1 MIILF
6 EENETEFANLGLGI
20 LRDAI
25 SCVVK
30 ESLNDEFTLSME
42 YPAKGSNFDKIKE
55 NRIIY
60 CKPNPYDNAQAF
72 RINSISKVI
81 NGTVTIDAVHI
92 SYDTNS
98 IPVKA
103 FSATSLQD
111 VILKIQNGSVVHNPF
126 ILTSDIMYSRTYK
139 TTAPYNLRALML
151 GDEDSIATKYNAEF
165 KFDNYH
171 IYILAKRGADRGAV
185 VRYGHNMTDI
195 NHTQT
200 TDLLYNG
207 VYPYY
212 HTETEKTE
220 TTSNDEFKQVYIV
233 GSKPFQDGWLSYT
246 KDGEPYHPMDTSP
259 VQIATEGDYYQK
271 VYCWN
276 EIYNVYQEK
285 VYNEMVSLVQGV
297 IEPTWISID
306 WSKFPKIVCRANK
319 NGYFKKS
326 TDTDWGTLKG
336 VGDIVFEGSILNTS
350 TMENMV
356 LYYSEVI
363 PTNTT
368 SENTETSEIVDV
380 QLDDPIMWIETDS
393 AKAMKHNRIL
403 MLDLTSEFDE
413 APTKERLKFKAQ
425 EYIIKNKIGTIKHS
439 TTLSFVDLSK
449 TSDHSENENLDHVEI
464 GDSVKVIYEDIGV
477 STSLRVIST
486 EYDAILGRYN
496 SVELGEK
503 EDKMSS
509 STVQNGDG
517 VSALTNDVGYASVT
531 TVNKLIADTVNANYI
546 QALNAKLSK
555 AQISQLEVERIDVK
569 GIIEASQFTIDSLV
583 AKLLVADN
591 AEIKDTLTAG
601 NIKVAGDISIK
612 SGSID
617 IYSDEGTEFRVDRE
631 GNVTAN
637 SMAITGGTLNIGDGM
652 FEVTN
657 DGIMSA
663 RAAQIEGTIVANDGQ
678 IGGFTISSDPYKQI
692 HYNNLNDSN
701 SVIVSP
707 GIKGELGSVNDTI
720 NDTWA
725 FAAGKKFGVTI
736 NGKLYAKDVE
746 LSGKITANS
755 GKLANFVINENS
767 ISTVIE
773 GTNDPYTWYSEGLQG
788 IYLGSNGL
796 KLGDGFKVGV
806 DGTVAI
812 NKGSITIKDGDNVN
826 FEVTETGAVTIN
838 NGEITLIGEGS
849 SLNPDF
855 HVTSSGELTANNAH
869 INGDVTINHGS
880 ITLGEYTGYFETP
893 LTSDT
898 YKKAEYFIKNENN
911 EYKLATE
918 PFDSTAVYYSNS
930 AKFVV
935 DPLGIVKATS
945 LYLSGGEIR
954 FGNGTFAVDN
964 EGRVTASNI
973 KIIGSAYND
982 NICSITISDISGKNI
997 FSVDKY
1003 GKLTASDVEITGSG
1017 TGSSFKLQDGK
1028 LTATG
1033 VSIDNGTITITNG
1046 GIYLGTK
1053 DAETNKH
1060 PFQVDSSGD
1069 LYSIS
1074 GNIGGFEIDGNSLH
1088 AGTISQDNS
1097 VMVSTGS
1104 TISYNIGNS
1113 GSINGWAFTAGSKF
1127 GVTKDGNLY
1136 ASDANITGSLSMSGN
1151 FAYHIVV
1158 SYPGG
1163 YTGSVESAGT
1173 GGETADSIISNLGT
1187 TSTIK
1192 YTQTTQL
1199 NGLKYYTRPWGIVTD
1214 DQYFNYDISVSG
1226 KTININKVPVPM
1238 VFGAVSEPDTDEWA
1252 NTGLTL
1258 FSNQQL
1264 SLRIN
1269 GDPIISYYIDKW
1281 IKGTSSDPYHTLAF
1295 GNTKIKDFTIY
1306 SGNNINF
1313 RPFGFD
1319 TSPLSVTNFATLTK
1333 YYAPYANT
1341 VDDNAIISIRCGYT
1355 EKVGKDQWHEV
1366 FTCGS
1371 NQKIISATAS
1381 IKNVKS
1387 TADMPGASAAQV
1399 YFADNKGNTL
1409 YVGNDASWDASISW
1423 IAIIMDTSHV
1433 A

>member
-220 TTSNDEFKQVYIV
+220 STSSDEFKQVYIV

-336 VGDIVFEGSILNTS
+336 VGDVVFEGSILNTS

-380 QLDDPIMWIETDS
+380 QLDDPIMWVETDS

-413 APTKERLKFKAQ
+413 APTKERLKSKAQ

-678 IGGFTISSDPYKQI
+678 IGGFTISSDQYKQI

-707 GIKGELGSVNDTI
+707 GIKGELGLV

-725 FAAGKKFGVTI
+725 FAAGKNFGVTI
-736 NGKLYAKDVE
+736 NGKLYAKDAE
-746 LSGKITANS
+746 LSGKITANG

-767 ISTVIE
+767 ISTVID
-773 GTNDPYTWYSEGLQG
+773 GTNNPYTWYSEGVQG

-838 NGEITLIGEGS
+838 SGEITLIGEGS

-869 INGDVTINHGS
+869 INGDVTVNHGS

-893 LTSDT
+893 LTPDT

-911 EYKLATE
+911 EYELSTN
-918 PFDSTAVYYSNS
+918 PFDSNAVYYSNS

-935 DPLGIVKATS
+935 DPLGNVKAGS

-973 KIIGSAYND
+973 EIIGSTYDD
-982 NICSITISDISGKNI
+982 NTCSITISDISGKKI
-997 FSVDKY
+997 FSVDKN
-1003 GKLTASDVEITGSG
+1003 GKLIASDVEITGSG

-1033 VSIDNGTITITNG
+1033 VSIENGTITITSG

-1074 GNIGGFEIDGNSLH
+1074 GTIGGFEIDGNSLH

-1136 ASDANITGSLSMSGN
+1136 ASDATIAGSLSMSGKIN
-1151 FAYHIVV
+1151 YNIQV

-1163 YTGSVESAGT
+1163 YSGNLSGSTSAN
-1173 GGETADSIISNLGT
+1173 SVISTIGT
-1187 TSTIK
+1187 TATIN
-1192 YTQTTQL
+1192 YMASPQP
-1199 NGLKYYTRPWGIVTD
+1199 NGLKYYTRPWGIITD
-1214 DQYFNYDISVSG
+1214 AQYFDYDINGFGSSG
-1226 KTININKVPVPM
+1226 ISSIGINRAPISM
-1238 VFGAVSEPDTDEWA
+1238 IFGAVSDPDTATWA
-1252 NTGLTL
+1252 KTGLTL
-1258 FSNQQL
+1258 WSNQRL
-1264 SLRIN
+1264 SLTVDDN
-1269 GDPIISYYIDKW
+1269 YIIGYYIDKW
-1281 IKGTSSDPYHTLAF
+1281 NNGTSYDPYHILEF
-1295 GNTKIKDFTIY
+1295 GNTDIDDFFIY
-1306 SGNNINF
+1306 SGNNIKF
-1313 RPFGFD
+1313 RPFGFN
-1319 TSPLSVTNFATLTK
+1319 TSPLSITNFAMLTH
-1333 YYAPYANT
+1333 YYSPNWQE
-1341 VDDNAIISIRCGYT
+1341 VDSNAIIYIRCGYT
-1355 EKVGKDQWHEV
+1355 DKVGKDQWHEV
-1366 FTCGS
+1366 FSCGPEE
-1371 NQKIISATAS
+1371 KIISATAS
-1381 IKNVKS
+1381 IKNVSS
-1387 TADMPGASAAQV
+1387 TADMPGASVAQV
-1399 YFADNKGNTL
+1399 YFANSKGNKL

-1433 A
+1433 

>member
-220 TTSNDEFKQVYIV
+220 STSSDEFKQVYIV

-326 TDTDWGTLKG
+326 TDTNWGTLKG

-380 QLDDPIMWIETDS
+380 QLDDPIMWVETDS

-413 APTKERLKFKAQ
+413 APTKERLKSKAQ

-464 GDSVKVIYEDIGV
+464 GDTVKVIYEDIGV

-509 STVQNGDG
+509 STIQNGDG

-531 TVNKLIADTVNANYI
+531 TVNKLIADTVTANYI

-707 GIKGELGSVNDTI
+707 GIQGELGLV

-736 NGKLYAKDVE
+736 NGKLYAKDAE
-746 LSGKITANS
+746 LSGKITANG

-773 GTNDPYTWYSEGLQG
+773 GTNDPYTWYSEGVQG

-869 INGDVTINHGS
+869 INGDVTVNHGS
-880 ITLGEYTGYFETP
+880 ITLGEYTGYYETS

-898 YKKAEYFIKNENN
+898 YKKAEYFTKNENN
-911 EYKLATE
+911 EYILATE
-918 PFDSTAVYYSNS
+918 PFDSTAVYYVNS
-930 AKFVV
+930 AKFIV
-935 DPLGIVKATS
+935 DPLGNAKATS
-945 LYLSGGEIR
+945 LYLSGGELS

-973 KIIGSAYND
+973 KIIGSTYND
-982 NICSITISDISGKNI
+982 NTCSITISDISGKNI
-997 FSVDKY
+997 FSVDKN

-1033 VSIDNGTITITNG
+1033 VSISNGTITITNG

-1074 GNIGGFEIDGNSLH
+1074 GTIGGFEIDGNSLH

-1136 ASDANITGSLSMSGN
+1136 ASDATITGSLSMSGRIN
-1151 FAYHIVV
+1151 YNIKV

-1163 YTGSVESAGT
+1163 HSGNLSGSTSAN
-1173 GGETADSIISNLGT
+1173 SIISTIGT
-1187 TSTIK
+1187 TATINYK
-1192 YTQTTQL
+1192 ASPQP
-1199 NGLKYYTRPWGIVTD
+1199 NGLKYYTRPWGIITD
-1214 DQYFNYDISVSG
+1214 AQYFNYDIDGFGSSG
-1226 KTININKVPVPM
+1226 ISSIGINRAPISM
-1238 VFGAVSEPDTDEWA
+1238 IFGAVSDPDTATWA
-1252 NTGLTL
+1252 KTGLTL
-1258 FSNQQL
+1258 WSNQRL
-1264 SLRIN
+1264 SLTADDNYIIN
-1269 GDPIISYYIDKW
+1269 YYIDKW
-1281 IKGTSSDPYHTLAF
+1281 NNGTSYDPYHILEF
-1295 GNTKIKDFTIY
+1295 GNTDIDDFFIY
-1306 SGNNINF
+1306 SGNNIKF
-1313 RPFGFD
+1313 RPFSFD
-1319 TSPLSVTNFATLTK
+1319 TSPLSITNFATLK
-1333 YYAPYANT
+1333 HYYSPYRQE
-1341 VDDNAIISIRCGYT
+1341 VDSNAIIYIRCGYT

-1366 FTCGS
+1366 FSCGPEE
-1371 NQKIISATAS
+1371 KIISATAS
-1381 IKNVKS
+1381 IKNVNS
-1387 TADMPGASAAQV
+1387 TADMPGASVAQV
-1399 YFADNKGNTL
+1399 YFADSKGNTL
-1409 YVGNDASWDASISW
+1409 YVGNDATWNASISW

-1433 A
+1433 S

>member
-220 TTSNDEFKQVYIV
+220 STSSDEFKQVYIV

-259 VQIATEGDYYQK
+259 VQVATEGDYYQK

-380 QLDDPIMWIETDS
+380 QLDDPIMWVETDS

-413 APTKERLKFKAQ
+413 APTKERLKSKAQ

-678 IGGFTISSDPYKQI
+678 IGGFAISSDPYKQI

-707 GIKGELGSVNDTI
+707 GIKGELGLV

-736 NGKLYAKDVE
+736 NGKLYAKDAE
-746 LSGKITANS
+746 LSGKIIANG

-773 GTNDPYTWYSEGLQG
+773 GTTDPYTWYSEGVHG

-849 SLNPDF
+849 LLNPDF

-869 INGDVTINHGS
+869 INGDVTVNHGS

-893 LTSDT
+893 LTSDN
-898 YKKAEYFIKNENN
+898 YKKAEYFIKNEDN
-911 EYKLATE
+911 EYILATE

-935 DPLGIVKATS
+935 DPLGNAKATS
-945 LYLSGGEIR
+945 LYLSGGELR

-973 KIIGSAYND
+973 KIIGSTYND
-982 NICSITISDISGKNI
+982 NTCSIDISDSSGKKI
-997 FSVDKY
+997 FSVNNQ

-1033 VSIDNGTITITNG
+1033 VSIENGTITITNG

-1060 PFQVDSSGD
+1060 PFQVDSSGS

-1074 GNIGGFEIDGNSLH
+1074 GTIGGFEIDGNSLH
-1088 AGTISQDNS
+1088 AGDISQDNS

-1136 ASDANITGSLSMSGN
+1136 ASDATIAGSLSMSGMIN
-1151 FAYHIVV
+1151 YNIKVA
-1158 SYPGG
+1158 YPGWNSVNIS
-1163 YTGSVESAGT
+1163 GSAP
-1173 GGETADSIISNLGT
+1173 ANSIISTIGT
-1187 TSTIK
+1187 NATIDYK
-1192 YTQTTQL
+1192 ASPQP
-1199 NGLKYYTRPWGIVTD
+1199 NGLKYYTRPWGIITD
-1214 DQYFNYDISVSG
+1214 AKYFNYDINKFGSSG
-1226 KTININKVPVPM
+1226 ISINRVPISM
-1238 VFGAVSEPDTDEWA
+1238 IFGAVSDPDTATWA
-1252 NTGLTL
+1252 QTGLTL
-1258 FSNQQL
+1258 WSNQRI
-1264 SLRIN
+1264 SLTADNNFIIDYHIDNWLN
-1269 GDPIISYYIDKW
+1269 G
-1281 IKGTSSDPYHTLAF
+1281 TTANPYHALSF
-1295 GNTKIKDFTIY
+1295 GNIDIHDFFIY
-1306 SGNNINF
+1306 SGNNIKF
-1313 RPFGFD
+1313 MPFSYD
-1319 TSPLSVTNFATLTK
+1319 TKPLSITNFAMLTH
-1333 YYAPYANT
+1333 YYSPYWQE
-1341 VDDNAIISIRCGYT
+1341 VDSNAIIYIRCGYT

-1399 YFADNKGNTL
+1399 YFANSKGNTL

>member
-220 TTSNDEFKQVYIV
+220 STSSDEFKQVYIV

-336 VGDIVFEGSILNTS
+336 VGDVVFEGSILNTS

-380 QLDDPIMWIETDS
+380 QLDDPIMWVETDS

-413 APTKERLKFKAQ
+413 APTKERLKSKAQ

-678 IGGFTISSDPYKQI
+678 IGGFTISSDQYKQI

-707 GIKGELGSVNDTI
+707 GIKGELGLV

-725 FAAGKKFGVTI
+725 FAAGKNFGVTI
-736 NGKLYAKDVE
+736 NGKLYAKDAE
-746 LSGKITANS
+746 LSGKITANG

-767 ISTVIE
+767 ISTVID
-773 GTNDPYTWYSEGLQG
+773 GTNNPYTWYSEGVQG

-838 NGEITLIGEGS
+838 SGEITLIGEGS

-869 INGDVTINHGS
+869 INGDVTVNHGS

-893 LTSDT
+893 LTPDT

-911 EYKLATE
+911 EYELSTN
-918 PFDSTAVYYSNS
+918 PFDSNAVYYSNS

-935 DPLGIVKATS
+935 DPLGNVKAGS

-973 KIIGSAYND
+973 EIIGSTYDD
-982 NICSITISDISGKNI
+982 NTCSITISDISGKKI
-997 FSVDKY
+997 FSVDKN
-1003 GKLTASDVEITGSG
+1003 GKLIASDVEITGSG

-1033 VSIDNGTITITNG
+1033 VSIENGTITITSG

-1074 GNIGGFEIDGNSLH
+1074 GTIGGFEIDGNSLH

-1136 ASDANITGSLSMSGN
+1136 ASDATIAGSLSMSGKIN
-1151 FAYHIVV
+1151 YNIQV

-1163 YTGSVESAGT
+1163 YSGNLSGSTSAN
-1173 GGETADSIISNLGT
+1173 SVISTIGT
-1187 TSTIK
+1187 TATIN
-1192 YTQTTQL
+1192 YMASPQP
-1199 NGLKYYTRPWGIVTD
+1199 NGLKYYTRPWGIITD
-1214 DQYFNYDISVSG
+1214 AQYFDYDINGFGSSG
-1226 KTININKVPVPM
+1226 ISSIGINRAPISM
-1238 VFGAVSEPDTDEWA
+1238 IFGAVSDPDTATWA
-1252 NTGLTL
+1252 KTGLTL
-1258 FSNQQL
+1258 WSNQRL
-1264 SLRIN
+1264 SLTVDDN
-1269 GDPIISYYIDKW
+1269 YIIGYYIDKW
-1281 IKGTSSDPYHTLAF
+1281 NNGTSYDPYHILEF
-1295 GNTKIKDFTIY
+1295 GNTDIDDFFIY
-1306 SGNNINF
+1306 SGNNIKF
-1313 RPFGFD
+1313 RPFGFN
-1319 TSPLSVTNFATLTK
+1319 TSPLSITNFAMLTH
-1333 YYAPYANT
+1333 YYSPNWQE
-1341 VDDNAIISIRCGYT
+1341 VDSNAIIYIRCGYT
-1355 EKVGKDQWHEV
+1355 DKVGKDQWHEV
-1366 FTCGS
+1366 FSCGPEE
-1371 NQKIISATAS
+1371 KIISATAS
-1381 IKNVKS
+1381 IKNVSS
-1387 TADMPGASAAQV
+1387 TADMPGASVAQV
-1399 YFADNKGNTL
+1399 YFANSKGNKL

-1433 A
+1433 KKEL

>member
-220 TTSNDEFKQVYIV
+220 STSSDEFKQVYIV

-380 QLDDPIMWIETDS
+380 QLDDPIMWVETDS

-413 APTKERLKFKAQ
+413 APTKERLKSKAQ

-464 GDSVKVIYEDIGV
+464 GDTVKVIYEDIGV

-509 STVQNGDG
+509 STIQNGDG

-637 SMAITGGTLNIGDGM
+637 SIAITGGTLNIGDGM

-663 RAAQIEGTIVANDGQ
+663 RAAKIEGTIVANDGQ
-678 IGGFTISSDPYKQI
+678 IGGFTISSDQYKQI
-692 HYNNLNDSN
+692 HYNNLNDST

-707 GIKGELGSVNDTI
+707 GIKGELGSVNDT
-720 NDTWA
+720 WA
-725 FAAGKKFGVTI
+725 FAAGNKFGVTI
-736 NGKLYAKDVE
+736 NGKLYAKDAE
-746 LSGKITANS
+746 LSGKITANG

-767 ISTVIE
+767 ISTVID
-773 GTNDPYTWYSEGLQG
+773 GTNDPYTWYSEGVQG

-796 KLGDGFKVGV
+796 KLGDGFKVGI
-806 DGTVAI
+806 DGTVSI
-812 NKGSITIKDGDNVN
+812 NKGSITIKNGDNVN
-826 FEVTETGAVTIN
+826 FEVTENGAVTIN

-869 INGDVTINHGS
+869 INGDVTVNHGS
-880 ITLGEYTGYFETP
+880 IALGEYTGYYETQ

-898 YKKAEYFIKNENN
+898 YKKAEYFTKNEANK
-911 EYKLATE
+911 YILATE
-918 PFDSTAVYYSNS
+918 PFKSTAVYYTNS
-930 AKFVV
+930 AKFIV
-935 DPLGIVKATS
+935 DPLGNAKATS
-945 LYLSGGEIR
+945 LYLSGGELR

-964 EGRVTASNI
+964 DGRVTASNI
-973 KIIGSAYND
+973 KITGSTYDD
-982 NICSITISDISGKNI
+982 NTCSITISDSSGKNI
-997 FSVDKY
+997 FSVDKN

-1033 VSIDNGTITITNG
+1033 VNIENGTITITKG

-1060 PFQVDSSGD
+1060 KFQVDSSGD

-1074 GNIGGFEIDGNSLH
+1074 GIIGGFEIDGNSLH
-1088 AGTISQDNS
+1088 NGTISQDNS

-1136 ASDANITGSLSMSGN
+1136 ASDATIAGSLSMSGKIN
-1151 FAYHIVV
+1151 YNIKV

-1163 YTGSVESAGT
+1163 HSGNLSGSAPSSSV
-1173 GGETADSIISNLGT
+1173 ISTIGT
-1187 TSTIK
+1187 TATIN
-1192 YTQTTQL
+1192 YIASPQP
-1199 NGLKYYTRPWGIVTD
+1199 NGLKYYTRPWGIITD
-1214 DQYFNYDISVSG
+1214 AQYFNYDIDGFGSSG
-1226 KTININKVPVPM
+1226 ISSIGINRAPISM
-1238 VFGAVSEPDTDEWA
+1238 IFGAVSDPDTATWA
-1252 NTGLTL
+1252 KTGITL
-1258 FSNQQL
+1258 WSNQRL
-1264 SLRIN
+1264 SLTADDNYIIN
-1269 GDPIISYYIDKW
+1269 YYIDKW
-1281 IKGTSSDPYHTLAF
+1281 NNGTSYDPYHILEF
-1295 GNTKIKDFTIY
+1295 GNTDIDDFFIY
-1306 SGNNINF
+1306 SGNNIKF
-1313 RPFGFD
+1313 RPFSFD
-1319 TSPLSVTNFATLTK
+1319 TSPLSITNFATLK
-1333 YYAPYANT
+1333 HYYSPYRQE
-1341 VDDNAIISIRCGYT
+1341 VDSNAIIYIRCGYT

-1366 FTCGS
+1366 FSCGPEE
-1371 NQKIISATAS
+1371 KIISATAS
-1381 IKNVKS
+1381 IKNVSS
-1387 TADMPGASAAQV
+1387 TADMPGASVAQV
-1399 YFADNKGNTL
+1399 YFADSKGNTL
-1409 YVGNDASWDASISW
+1409 YVGNDATWDASISW

-1433 A
+1433 K

>member
-220 TTSNDEFKQVYIV
+220 STSSDEFKQVYIV

-259 VQIATEGDYYQK
+259 VQVATEGDYYQK

-363 PTNTT
+363 PTNTN

-380 QLDDPIMWIETDS
+380 QLDDPIMWVETDS

-413 APTKERLKFKAQ
+413 APTKERLKSKAQ

-464 GDSVKVIYEDIGV
+464 GDTVKVIYEDIGV

-678 IGGFTISSDPYKQI
+678 IGGFTISNDPYKQI

-707 GIKGELGSVNDTI
+707 GIKGELGLV

-736 NGKLYAKDVE
+736 NGKLYAKDAE

-767 ISTVIE
+767 ISTVID
-773 GTNDPYTWYSEGLQG
+773 GTNDPYTWHSEGVHG

-869 INGDVTINHGS
+869 INGDVTINNGS
-880 ITLGEYTGYFETP
+880 ITLGNGTFAVDNDGRVTA
-893 LTSDT
+893 SN
-898 YKKAEYFIKNENN
+898 IKI
-911 EYKLATE
+911 T
-918 PFDSTAVYYSNS
+918 
-930 AKFVV
+930 
-935 DPLGIVKATS
+935 
-945 LYLSGGEIR
+945 GGELS

-973 KIIGSAYND
+973 KIIGSTYND
-982 NICSITISDISGKNI
+982 NTCSIDISDSSGKKI
-997 FSVDKY
+997 FSVNNQ

-1017 TGSSFKLQDGK
+1017 TGSSFKLKDGK

-1033 VSIDNGTITITNG
+1033 VNIESGTITITDG

-1060 PFQVDSSGD
+1060 PFQVDSSGS

-1074 GNIGGFEIDGNSLH
+1074 GTIGGFEIDGNSLH

-1127 GVTKDGNLY
+1127 GVTKKGDLY
-1136 ASDANITGSLSMSGN
+1136 ASNANITGSLSMSGD
-1151 FAYHIVV
+1151 FAYHIVI

-1163 YTGSVESAGT
+1163 YTGSVENHRFGS
-1173 GGETADSIISNLGT
+1173 ETVDSIISNLGT
-1187 TSTIK
+1187 TSTMK
-1192 YTQTTQL
+1192 YPQTPQL

-1214 DQYFNYDISVSG
+1214 EQYFNYDISVSG

-1238 VFGAVSEPDTDEWA
+1238 VFGSVLESDTADLA

-1258 FSNQQL
+1258 FSNQRLDL
-1264 SLRIN
+1264 SIDGN
-1269 GDPIISYYIDKW
+1269 PIISYYIDKW
-1281 IKGTSSDPYHTLAF
+1281 INGTSSDPYHTLAF

-1306 SGNNINF
+1306 SGNNVKF
-1313 RPFGFD
+1313 RPFSFD
-1319 TSPLSVTNFATLTK
+1319 TSPLSVTNFTTLTK

-1341 VDDNAIISIRCGYT
+1341 VDDNAIIYIRCGYT

-1381 IKNVKS
+1381 IKNVSS
-1387 TADMPGASAAQV
+1387 TAGMPGASTAQV
-1399 YFADNKGNTL
+1399 YFSDSKGNTL
-1409 YVGNDASWDASISW
+1409 YVGNDASWDAPISW

-1433 A
+1433 S

>member
-171 IYILAKRGADRGAV
+171 IYILAKRGTDRGAV

-220 TTSNDEFKQVYIV
+220 STSSDEFKQVYIV

-380 QLDDPIMWIETDS
+380 QLDDPIMWVETDS

-413 APTKERLKFKAQ
+413 APTKERLKSKAQ

-707 GIKGELGSVNDTI
+707 GIKGELGLV

-736 NGKLYAKDVE
+736 NGKLYAKDAE
-746 LSGKITANS
+746 LSGKITANG

-767 ISTVIE
+767 ISTVID
-773 GTNDPYTWYSEGLQG
+773 GTNDSYTWYSEGVPG

-838 NGEITLIGEGS
+838 SGEITLIGNGS

-880 ITLGEYTGYFETP
+880 ITIGNGTFAVDNDGRVTA
-893 LTSDT
+893 SN
-898 YKKAEYFIKNENN
+898 IKI
-911 EYKLATE
+911 T
-918 PFDSTAVYYSNS
+918 
-930 AKFVV
+930 
-935 DPLGIVKATS
+935 
-945 LYLSGGEIR
+945 GGELS

-973 KIIGSAYND
+973 KIIGSTYND
-982 NICSITISDISGKNI
+982 NTCSITISDISGKNI

-1033 VSIDNGTITITNG
+1033 VSIENGTITITNG

-1074 GNIGGFEIDGNSLH
+1074 GTIGGFEIDGNSLH
-1088 AGTISQDNS
+1088 NGTISQDNS

-1136 ASDANITGSLSMSGN
+1136 ASDATISGSLSMSGRIN
-1151 FAYHIVV
+1151 YNIKIAYPSGH
-1158 SYPGG
+1158 SGNLS
-1163 YTGSVESAGT
+1163 GSAP
-1173 GGETADSIISNLGT
+1173 ANSIISTIGT
-1187 TSTIK
+1187 TATIDYK
-1192 YTQTTQL
+1192 ASPQP
-1199 NGLKYYTRPWGIVTD
+1199 NGLKYYTRPWGIITD
-1214 DQYFNYDISVSG
+1214 AHYFDYDINEFGSSG
-1226 KTININKVPVPM
+1226 IGINRAPISM
-1238 VFGAVSEPDTDEWA
+1238 IFGAVSDPDTATWA
-1252 NTGLTL
+1252 QTGLTL
-1258 FSNQQL
+1258 WSNQRI
-1264 SLRIN
+1264 SLTADDN
-1269 GDPIISYYIDKW
+1269 HIIDYHIDKW
-1281 IKGTSSDPYHTLAF
+1281 LNGITANPYHALSF
-1295 GNTKIKDFTIY
+1295 GNTEIKDFTIY

-1313 RPFGFD
+1313 RPFSFD
-1319 TSPLSVTNFATLTK
+1319 TSPLSITNFATLSH
-1333 YYAPYANT
+1333 YYSPNLQK
-1341 VDDNAIISIRCGYT
+1341 VNSNAIIYIRCGYT
-1355 EKVGKDQWHEV
+1355 EKVGKDHWYGV
-1366 FTCGS
+1366 FTCGPK
-1371 NQKIISATAS
+1371 QKIISATAS
-1381 IKNVKS
+1381 IKNVSS
-1387 TADMPGASAAQV
+1387 TAGMPGASAAQV
-1399 YFADNKGNTL
+1399 YFADINGNTL
-1409 YVGNDASWDASISW
+1409 YVGNDASWEASISW

-1433 A
+1433 

>member
-220 TTSNDEFKQVYIV
+220 STSSDEFKQVYIV

-380 QLDDPIMWIETDS
+380 QLDDPIMWVETDS

-413 APTKERLKFKAQ
+413 APTKERLKSKAQ

-707 GIKGELGSVNDTI
+707 GIKGELGLV

-736 NGKLYAKDVE
+736 NGKLYAKDAE

-767 ISTVIE
+767 ISTVID
-773 GTNDPYTWYSEGLQG
+773 GTNDPYTWNSEGIQG

-838 NGEITLIGEGS
+838 SGEITLIGNGS
-849 SLNPDF
+849 LFNPDF

-869 INGDVTINHGS
+869 INGDVTVNHGS

-898 YKKAEYFIKNENN
+898 YKKAEYFTKNENN
-911 EYKLATE
+911 EYILATD

-935 DPLGIVKATS
+935 DPLGNAKATS
-945 LYLSGGEIR
+945 LYLSGGELR

-973 KIIGSAYND
+973 KIIGSTYND
-982 NICSITISDISGKNI
+982 NTCSIAISDSSGKNI
-997 FSVDKY
+997 FSVDKD

-1033 VSIDNGTITITNG
+1033 VSIENGTITITNG

-1053 DAETNKH
+1053 DAETSKH
-1060 PFQVDSSGD
+1060 PFQVDSSGS

-1074 GNIGGFEIDGNSLH
+1074 GTIGGFEIDGNSLH
-1088 AGTISQDNS
+1088 SGTISQDNS

-1136 ASDANITGSLSMSGN
+1136 ASDAIIAGSLSMSGKIN
-1151 FAYHIVV
+1151 YNIQV

-1163 YTGSVESAGT
+1163 HSGNLSGSTSAN
-1173 GGETADSIISNLGT
+1173 SVISTIGT
-1187 TSTIK
+1187 TATIN
-1192 YTQTTQL
+1192 YMASPQP
-1199 NGLKYYTRPWGIVTD
+1199 NGLKYYTRPWGIITD
-1214 DQYFNYDISVSG
+1214 AQYFNYDINEFGSSG
-1226 KTININKVPVPM
+1226 ISSIGINRAPISM
-1238 VFGAVSEPDTDEWA
+1238 IFGAVSDPDTATWA
-1252 NTGLTL
+1252 KTGLTL
-1258 FSNQQL
+1258 WSNQRL
-1264 SLRIN
+1264 SLTADDNYIIN
-1269 GDPIISYYIDKW
+1269 YYIDKW
-1281 IKGTSSDPYHTLAF
+1281 NNGTSYDPYHILEF
-1295 GNTKIKDFTIY
+1295 GNTDIDDFFIY
-1306 SGNNINF
+1306 SGNNIKF
-1313 RPFGFD
+1313 RPFSFD
-1319 TSPLSVTNFATLTK
+1319 TSPLSITNFATLK
-1333 YYAPYANT
+1333 HYYSPYRQE
-1341 VDDNAIISIRCGYT
+1341 VDSNAIIYIRCGYT

-1366 FTCGS
+1366 FSCGPKE
-1371 NQKIISATAS
+1371 KIISATAS
-1381 IKNVKS
+1381 IKNVSS
-1387 TADMPGASAAQV
+1387 TADMSGASVAQV
-1399 YFADNKGNTL
+1399 YFANSNGNTL
-1409 YVGNDASWDASISW
+1409 YVGNDGTWNASISW

-1433 A
+1433 

>member
-220 TTSNDEFKQVYIV
+220 STSSDEFKQVYIV

-363 PTNTT
+363 PTNTN

-380 QLDDPIMWIETDS
+380 QLDDPIMWVETDS

-413 APTKERLKFKAQ
+413 APTKERLKSKAQ

-678 IGGFTISSDPYKQI
+678 IGGFTISSDTYKQI

-707 GIKGELGSVNDTI
+707 GIKGELGLVNDI
-720 NDTWA
+720 VNDTWA

-736 NGKLYAKDVE
+736 NGKLYAKDAE

-773 GTNDPYTWYSEGLQG
+773 GTNDPYTWYSEGVQG

-838 NGEITLIGEGS
+838 NGEITLIGNGS
-849 SLNPDF
+849 SFNPDF

-869 INGDVTINHGS
+869 INGDVTINNGS
-880 ITLGEYTGYFETP
+880 ITLGNGTFAVDNDGRVTA
-893 LTSDT
+893 SN
-898 YKKAEYFIKNENN
+898 IKI
-911 EYKLATE
+911 T
-918 PFDSTAVYYSNS
+918 
-930 AKFVV
+930 
-935 DPLGIVKATS
+935 
-945 LYLSGGEIR
+945 GGELS

-973 KIIGSAYND
+973 KIIGSTYND
-982 NICSITISDISGKNI
+982 NTCSIDISDSSGKKI
-997 FSVDKY
+997 FSVNNQ

-1017 TGSSFKLQDGK
+1017 TGSSFKLKDGK

-1033 VSIDNGTITITNG
+1033 VNIESGTITITDG

-1053 DAETNKH
+1053 DSETNKH
-1060 PFQVDSSGD
+1060 PFQVDSSGN

-1074 GNIGGFEIDGNSLH
+1074 GTIGGFEIDGNSLH
-1088 AGTISQDNS
+1088 NGTISQDNS

-1127 GVTKDGNLY
+1127 GVTKKGDLY
-1136 ASDANITGSLSMSGN
+1136 ASNANITGSLSMSGN
-1151 FAYHIVV
+1151 FVYHIVV

-1163 YTGSVESAGT
+1163 YTGSVENGWD
-1173 GGETADSIISNLGT
+1173 GEETVDSIISNLGT

-1238 VFGAVSEPDTDEWA
+1238 VFGAVSEPDTAEWA

-1264 SLRIN
+1264 SLRIG

-1319 TSPLSVTNFATLTK
+1319 ISPLSLTNFTTLSY
-1333 YYAPYANT
+1333 YYAPYDFNGT
-1341 VDDNAIISIRCGYT
+1341 HFVSWPNKVDSNAIISIRCGYT
-1355 EKVGKDQWHEV
+1355 DKVGKDQWHEV
-1366 FTCGS
+1366 FSCGPKE
-1371 NQKIISATAS
+1371 KIISATAS
-1381 IKNVKS
+1381 IKNVSS
-1387 TADMPGASAAQV
+1387 TADMPGASVAQV
-1399 YFADNKGNTL
+1399 YFADSKGNTL
-1409 YVGNDASWDASISW
+1409 YVGNDASWNASISW

-1433 A
+1433 S

>member
-220 TTSNDEFKQVYIV
+220 STSSDEFKQVYIV

-380 QLDDPIMWIETDS
+380 QLDDPIMWVETDS

-413 APTKERLKFKAQ
+413 APTKERLKSKAQ

-464 GDSVKVIYEDIGV
+464 GDTVKVIYEDIGV

-509 STVQNGDG
+509 STIQNGDG

-531 TVNKLIADTVNANYI
+531 TVNKLIADTVTANYI

-707 GIKGELGSVNDTI
+707 GIQGELGLV

-736 NGKLYAKDVE
+736 NGKLYAKDAE
-746 LSGKITANS
+746 LSGKITANG

-773 GTNDPYTWYSEGLQG
+773 GTNDPYTWYSEGVQG

-869 INGDVTINHGS
+869 INGDVTVNHGS
-880 ITLGEYTGYFETP
+880 ITLGEYTGYYETS

-898 YKKAEYFIKNENN
+898 YKKAEYFTKNENN
-911 EYKLATE
+911 EYILATE
-918 PFDSTAVYYSNS
+918 PFDSTAVYYVNS
-930 AKFVV
+930 AKFIV
-935 DPLGIVKATS
+935 DPLGNAKATS
-945 LYLSGGEIR
+945 LYLSGGELS

-973 KIIGSAYND
+973 KIIGSTYND
-982 NICSITISDISGKNI
+982 NTCSITISDISGKNI
-997 FSVDKY
+997 FSVDKN

-1033 VSIDNGTITITNG
+1033 VSISNGTITITNG

-1074 GNIGGFEIDGNSLH
+1074 GTIGGFEIDGNSLH

-1136 ASDANITGSLSMSGN
+1136 ASDATITGSLSMSGRIN
-1151 FAYHIVV
+1151 YNIKV

-1163 YTGSVESAGT
+1163 HSGNLSGSTSAN
-1173 GGETADSIISNLGT
+1173 SIISTIGT
-1187 TSTIK
+1187 TATINYK
-1192 YTQTTQL
+1192 ASPQP
-1199 NGLKYYTRPWGIVTD
+1199 NGLKYYTRPWGIITD
-1214 DQYFNYDISVSG
+1214 AQYFNYDIDGFGSSG
-1226 KTININKVPVPM
+1226 ISSIGINRAPISM
-1238 VFGAVSEPDTDEWA
+1238 IFGAVSDPDTATWA
-1252 NTGLTL
+1252 KTGLTL
-1258 FSNQQL
+1258 WSNQRL
-1264 SLRIN
+1264 SLTADDNYIIN
-1269 GDPIISYYIDKW
+1269 YYIDKW
-1281 IKGTSSDPYHTLAF
+1281 NNGTSYDPYHILEF
-1295 GNTKIKDFTIY
+1295 GNTDIDDFFIY
-1306 SGNNINF
+1306 SGNNIKF
-1313 RPFGFD
+1313 RPFSFD
-1319 TSPLSVTNFATLTK
+1319 TSPLSITNFATLK
-1333 YYAPYANT
+1333 HYYSPYRQE
-1341 VDDNAIISIRCGYT
+1341 VDSNAIIYIRCGYT

-1366 FTCGS
+1366 FSCGPEE
-1371 NQKIISATAS
+1371 KIISATAS
-1381 IKNVKS
+1381 IKNVNS
-1387 TADMPGASAAQV
+1387 TADMPGASVAQV
-1399 YFADNKGNTL
+1399 YFADSKGNTL
-1409 YVGNDASWDASISW
+1409 YVGNDATWNASISW

-1433 A
+1433 S

>member
-25 SCVVK
+25 SCIVK

-220 TTSNDEFKQVYIV
+220 STSSDEFKQVYIV

-259 VQIATEGDYYQK
+259 VQVATEGDYYQK

-363 PTNTT
+363 PTNTN

-380 QLDDPIMWIETDS
+380 QLDDPIMWVETDS

-413 APTKERLKFKAQ
+413 APTKERLKSKAQ

-663 RAAQIEGTIVANDGQ
+663 RAAQIEGTIIANDGQ

-707 GIKGELGSVNDTI
+707 GIKGELGLVNDI
-720 NDTWA
+720 WA

-736 NGKLYAKDVE
+736 NGKLYAKDAE
-746 LSGKITANS
+746 LSGKITANG

-767 ISTVIE
+767 ISTVID
-773 GTNDPYTWYSEGLQG
+773 GTNDPYTWYSEGVHG

-838 NGEITLIGEGS
+838 NGEITLIGNGS
-849 SLNPDF
+849 SFNPDF

-869 INGDVTINHGS
+869 INGDVTINNGS
-880 ITLGEYTGYFETP
+880 ITLGNGTFAVDNDGRVTA
-893 LTSDT
+893 SN
-898 YKKAEYFIKNENN
+898 IKI
-911 EYKLATE
+911 T
-918 PFDSTAVYYSNS
+918 
-930 AKFVV
+930 
-935 DPLGIVKATS
+935 
-945 LYLSGGEIR
+945 GGELS

-973 KIIGSAYND
+973 KIIGSTYND
-982 NICSITISDISGKNI
+982 NTCSIDISDSSGKKI
-997 FSVDKY
+997 FSVNNQ

-1017 TGSSFKLQDGK
+1017 TGSSFKLKDGK

-1033 VSIDNGTITITNG
+1033 VNIESGTITITDG

-1053 DAETNKH
+1053 DSETNKH
-1060 PFQVDSSGD
+1060 PF
-1069 LYSIS
+1069 
-1074 GNIGGFEIDGNSLH
+1074 
-1088 AGTISQDNS
+1088 
-1097 VMVSTGS
+1097 
-1104 TISYNIGNS
+1104 
-1113 GSINGWAFTAGSKF
+1113 
-1127 GVTKDGNLY
+1127 
-1136 ASDANITGSLSMSGN
+1136 
-1151 FAYHIVV
+1151 
-1158 SYPGG
+1158 
-1163 YTGSVESAGT
+1163 
-1173 GGETADSIISNLGT
+1173 
-1187 TSTIK
+1187 
-1192 YTQTTQL
+1192 
-1199 NGLKYYTRPWGIVTD
+1199 
-1214 DQYFNYDISVSG
+1214 
-1226 KTININKVPVPM
+1226 
-1238 VFGAVSEPDTDEWA
+1238 
-1252 NTGLTL
+1252 
-1258 FSNQQL
+1258 
-1264 SLRIN
+1264 
-1269 GDPIISYYIDKW
+1269 
-1281 IKGTSSDPYHTLAF
+1281 
-1295 GNTKIKDFTIY
+1295 
-1306 SGNNINF
+1306 
-1313 RPFGFD
+1313 
-1319 TSPLSVTNFATLTK
+1319 
-1333 YYAPYANT
+1333 
-1341 VDDNAIISIRCGYT
+1341 
-1355 EKVGKDQWHEV
+1355 
-1366 FTCGS
+1366 
-1371 NQKIISATAS
+1371 
-1381 IKNVKS
+1381 
-1387 TADMPGASAAQV
+1387 
-1399 YFADNKGNTL
+1399 
-1409 YVGNDASWDASISW
+1409 
-1423 IAIIMDTSHV
+1423 
-1433 A
+1433 

>member
-220 TTSNDEFKQVYIV
+220 STSSDEFKQVYIV

-380 QLDDPIMWIETDS
+380 QLDDPIMWVETDS

-413 APTKERLKFKAQ
+413 APTKERLKSKAQ

-464 GDSVKVIYEDIGV
+464 GDTVKVIYEDIGV

-637 SMAITGGTLNIGDGM
+637 SMSITGGTLNIGDGM

-746 LSGKITANS
+746 LSGKITANG

-773 GTNDPYTWYSEGLQG
+773 GTNDPYTWHSEGVHG

-838 NGEITLIGEGS
+838 NGEIILIGEGS

-869 INGDVTINHGS
+869 INGDVTVNHGS

-893 LTSDT
+893 LTSDN
-898 YKKAEYFIKNENN
+898 YKKAEYFIKNEDN
-911 EYKLATE
+911 EYILATE

-935 DPLGIVKATS
+935 DPLGNAKATS
-945 LYLSGGEIR
+945 LYLSGGELR

-964 EGRVTASNI
+964 DGRVTASNI

-982 NICSITISDISGKNI
+982 NTCSITISDSSGKKI
-997 FSVDKY
+997 FSVDKN

-1033 VSIDNGTITITNG
+1033 VSIENGTITITNG

-1060 PFQVDSSGD
+1060 PFQVDSSGS

-1074 GNIGGFEIDGNSLH
+1074 GTIGGFEIDGNSLRS
-1088 AGTISQDNS
+1088 GDISQDNS

-1136 ASDANITGSLSMSGN
+1136 ASDATIEGSLSMSGRIN
-1151 FAYHIVV
+1151 YNIKVA
-1158 SYPGG
+1158 YPGWNSENIS
-1163 YTGSVESAGT
+1163 GSAP
-1173 GGETADSIISNLGT
+1173 ANSIISTIGT
-1187 TSTIK
+1187 IATID
-1192 YTQTTQL
+1192 YRSSPQP
-1199 NGLKYYTRPWGIVTD
+1199 NGLKYYTRPWGIITD
-1214 DQYFNYDISVSG
+1214 AKYFNYDINKLGSSG
-1226 KTININKVPVPM
+1226 IGINRAPISM
-1238 VFGAVSEPDTDEWA
+1238 IFGAVSDPDTATWA
-1252 NTGLTL
+1252 QTGLTL
-1258 FSNQQL
+1258 WSNQRL
-1264 SLRIN
+1264 SLTADDN
-1269 GDPIISYYIDKW
+1269 HIIDYYIDKW
-1281 IKGTSSDPYHTLAF
+1281 LNGTTANPYHALSF
-1295 GNTKIKDFTIY
+1295 GNIDIDDFFIY
-1306 SGNNINF
+1306 SGNNIKF
-1313 RPFGFD
+1313 RPFSFD
-1319 TSPLSVTNFATLTK
+1319 TSPLSITNFAMLTH
-1333 YYAPYANT
+1333 YYSPHWQE
-1341 VDDNAIISIRCGYT
+1341 VDSNAIIYIRCGYT

-1399 YFADNKGNTL
+1399 YFANSKGNTL

>member
-220 TTSNDEFKQVYIV
+220 STSSDEFKQVYIV

-336 VGDIVFEGSILNTS
+336 VGDIVFESSILNTS

-380 QLDDPIMWIETDS
+380 QLDDPIMWVETDS

-413 APTKERLKFKAQ
+413 APTKERLKSKSQ

-707 GIKGELGSVNDTI
+707 GIKGELGLV

-736 NGKLYAKDVE
+736 NGE
-746 LSGKITANS
+746 
-755 GKLANFVINENS
+755 
-767 ISTVIE
+767 
-773 GTNDPYTWYSEGLQG
+773 
-788 IYLGSNGL
+788 
-796 KLGDGFKVGV
+796 
-806 DGTVAI
+806 
-812 NKGSITIKDGDNVN
+812 
-826 FEVTETGAVTIN
+826 
-838 NGEITLIGEGS
+838 
-849 SLNPDF
+849 
-855 HVTSSGELTANNAH
+855 
-869 INGDVTINHGS
+869 
-880 ITLGEYTGYFETP
+880 
-893 LTSDT
+893 
-898 YKKAEYFIKNENN
+898 
-911 EYKLATE
+911 
-918 PFDSTAVYYSNS
+918 
-930 AKFVV
+930 
-935 DPLGIVKATS
+935 
-945 LYLSGGEIR
+945 
-954 FGNGTFAVDN
+954 
-964 EGRVTASNI
+964 
-973 KIIGSAYND
+973 
-982 NICSITISDISGKNI
+982 
-997 FSVDKY
+997 
-1003 GKLTASDVEITGSG
+1003 
-1017 TGSSFKLQDGK
+1017 
-1028 LTATG
+1028 
-1033 VSIDNGTITITNG
+1033 
-1046 GIYLGTK
+1046 
-1053 DAETNKH
+1053 
-1060 PFQVDSSGD
+1060 
-1069 LYSIS
+1069 
-1074 GNIGGFEIDGNSLH
+1074 
-1088 AGTISQDNS
+1088 
-1097 VMVSTGS
+1097 
-1104 TISYNIGNS
+1104 
-1113 GSINGWAFTAGSKF
+1113 
-1127 GVTKDGNLY
+1127 LY
-1136 ASDANITGSLSMSGN
+1136 ASNANITGSLSMSGN

-1238 VFGAVSEPDTDEWA
+1238 VFGAVSEPNTAKLA

-1258 FSNQQL
+1258 FSNQRL
-1264 SLRIN
+1264 SLRID

-1306 SGNNINF
+1306 SGNNVKF
-1313 RPFGFD
+1313 RPFSFD
-1319 TSPLSVTNFATLTK
+1319 TSPLSITNFATLTH
-1333 YYAPYANT
+1333 YYSPNLQK
-1341 VDDNAIISIRCGYT
+1341 VNSNAIIYIRCGYT
-1355 EKVGKDQWHEV
+1355 EKVGKDQWHQV
-1366 FTCGS
+1366 FTCGPK
-1371 NQKIISATAS
+1371 QKIISATAS
-1381 IKNVKS
+1381 IKNVNS
-1387 TADMPGASAAQV
+1387 TADMPGASVAQV
-1399 YFADNKGNTL
+1399 YFADSEGNTL
-1409 YVGNDASWDASISW
+1409 YVGNDGTWNASISW

-1433 A
+1433 

>member
-220 TTSNDEFKQVYIV
+220 STSSDEFKQVYIV

-380 QLDDPIMWIETDS
+380 QLDDPIMWVETDS

-413 APTKERLKFKAQ
+413 APTKERLKSKAQ

-464 GDSVKVIYEDIGV
+464 GDTVKVIYEDIGV

-517 VSALTNDVGYASVT
+517 VSSLTNDVGYASVT

-678 IGGFTISSDPYKQI
+678 IGGFAISSDPYKQI

-746 LSGKITANS
+746 LSGKITANG

-773 GTNDPYTWYSEGLQG
+773 GTNDPYTWHSEGVHG
-788 IYLGSNGL
+788 VYLGSNGL

-869 INGDVTINHGS
+869 INGDVTVNHGS
-880 ITLGEYTGYFETP
+880 ITLGEYTGYFETT
-893 LTSDT
+893 LTSDN
-898 YKKAEYFIKNENN
+898 YKKAEYFIKNEDN
-911 EYKLATE
+911 EYILATE

-935 DPLGIVKATS
+935 DPLGNAKATS
-945 LYLSGGEIR
+945 LYLSGGELH

-964 EGRVTASNI
+964 DGRVTASNI
-973 KIIGSAYND
+973 KIIGSTYND
-982 NICSITISDISGKNI
+982 NTCSITISDSSGKKI
-997 FSVDKY
+997 FSVDKN
-1003 GKLTASDVEITGSG
+1003 GKLIASDVEITGSG

-1033 VSIDNGTITITNG
+1033 VSIENGTITITNG

-1053 DAETNKH
+1053 DAETSKH
-1060 PFQVDSSGD
+1060 PFQVNSSGD

-1074 GNIGGFEIDGNSLH
+1074 GTIGGFEIDGNSLH
-1088 AGTISQDNS
+1088 SGDISQDNS

-1104 TISYNIGNS
+1104 IISYNIGNS

-1136 ASDANITGSLSMSGN
+1136 ASDATIAGSLSMSGRIN
-1151 FAYHIVV
+1151 YNIKVA
-1158 SYPGG
+1158 YPGLNSVNIS
-1163 YTGSVESAGT
+1163 GSAP
-1173 GGETADSIISNLGT
+1173 ANSIISTIGT
-1187 TSTIK
+1187 TATIDYK
-1192 YTQTTQL
+1192 ASPQP
-1199 NGLKYYTRPWGIVTD
+1199 NGLKYYTRPWGIITD
-1214 DQYFNYDISVSG
+1214 AKYFNYDINKFGSSG
-1226 KTININKVPVPM
+1226 IGINRAPISM
-1238 VFGAVSEPDTDEWA
+1238 IFGAVSDPDTATWA
-1252 NTGLTL
+1252 QTGLTL
-1258 FSNQQL
+1258 WSNQRL
-1264 SLRIN
+1264 SLTADDN
-1269 GDPIISYYIDKW
+1269 HIIDYHIDKW
-1281 IKGTSSDPYHTLAF
+1281 LNGTTANPYHALSF
-1295 GNTKIKDFTIY
+1295 GNIDIDDFFIY
-1306 SGNNINF
+1306 SGNNIKF
-1313 RPFGFD
+1313 RPFSFD
-1319 TSPLSVTNFATLTK
+1319 TSPLSITNFAMLTH
-1333 YYAPYANT
+1333 YYSPHWQE
-1341 VDDNAIISIRCGYT
+1341 VDSNAIIYIRCGYT
-1355 EKVGKDQWHEV
+1355 EKVGKDQWYEV

-1399 YFADNKGNTL
+1399 YFANIKGNTL

>member
-220 TTSNDEFKQVYIV
+220 STSSDEFKQVYIV

-380 QLDDPIMWIETDS
+380 QLDDPIMWVETDS

-413 APTKERLKFKAQ
+413 APTKERLKSKAQ
-425 EYIIKNKIGTIKHS
+425 EYIIKNKIGTIKHT

-464 GDSVKVIYEDIGV
+464 GDTVKVIYEDIGV

-678 IGGFTISSDPYKQI
+678 IGGFTISSDTYKQI

-707 GIKGELGSVNDTI
+707 GIKGELGSVNDI
-720 NDTWA
+720 VNDTWA

-736 NGKLYAKDVE
+736 NGKLYAKDAE

-773 GTNDPYTWYSEGLQG
+773 GTNDPYTWYSEGVQG

-838 NGEITLIGEGS
+838 NGEITLIGNGS
-849 SLNPDF
+849 SFNPDF

-869 INGDVTINHGS
+869 INGDVTINNGS
-880 ITLGEYTGYFETP
+880 ITLGNGTFAVDNDGRVTA
-893 LTSDT
+893 SN
-898 YKKAEYFIKNENN
+898 IKI
-911 EYKLATE
+911 T
-918 PFDSTAVYYSNS
+918 
-930 AKFVV
+930 
-935 DPLGIVKATS
+935 
-945 LYLSGGEIR
+945 GGELS

-973 KIIGSAYND
+973 KIIGSTYND
-982 NICSITISDISGKNI
+982 NTCSIDISDSSGKKI
-997 FSVDKY
+997 FSVNNQ

-1017 TGSSFKLQDGK
+1017 TGSSFKLKDGK

-1033 VSIDNGTITITNG
+1033 VNIESGTITITDG

-1053 DAETNKH
+1053 DSETNKH
-1060 PFQVDSSGD
+1060 PFQVDSSGN

-1074 GNIGGFEIDGNSLH
+1074 GTIGGFEIDGNSLH
-1088 AGTISQDNS
+1088 NGTISQDNS

-1127 GVTKDGNLY
+1127 GVTKKGDLY
-1136 ASDANITGSLSMSGN
+1136 ASNANITGSLSMSGN
-1151 FAYHIVV
+1151 FVYHIVV

-1163 YTGSVESAGT
+1163 YTGSVENGWD
-1173 GGETADSIISNLGT
+1173 GEETVDSIISNLGT

-1238 VFGAVSEPDTDEWA
+1238 VFGAVSEPDTAEWA

-1264 SLRIN
+1264 SLRIG

-1319 TSPLSVTNFATLTK
+1319 ISPLSLTNFTTLSY
-1333 YYAPYANT
+1333 YYAPYDFNGT
-1341 VDDNAIISIRCGYT
+1341 HFVSWPNKVDSNAIISIRCGYT
-1355 EKVGKDQWHEV
+1355 DKVGKDQWHEV
-1366 FTCGS
+1366 FSCGPKE
-1371 NQKIISATAS
+1371 KIISATAS

-1399 YFADNKGNTL
+1399 YFADSDGNTL
-1409 YVGNDASWDASISW
+1409 YVGNDASWNASISW
-1423 IAIIMDTSHV
+1423 IAIIMDTSHIS
-1433 A
+1433 

>member
-380 QLDDPIMWIETDS
+380 QLDDPIMWVETDS

-413 APTKERLKFKAQ
+413 APTKERLKSKAQ

-464 GDSVKVIYEDIGV
+464 GDAVKVIYEDIGV

-663 RAAQIEGTIVANDGQ
+663 RAAQIEGTIIANDGQ
-678 IGGFTISSDPYKQI
+678 IGGFAISSDPYKQI

-707 GIKGELGSVNDTI
+707 GIKGELGPVNDII

-746 LSGKITANS
+746 LSGKITANG

-767 ISTVIE
+767 ISTIID
-773 GTNDPYTWYSEGLQG
+773 GTNDPYTWNSEEVQG

-812 NKGSITIKDGDNVN
+812 NKGSITIKDGDNLN

-849 SLNPDF
+849 SFNPDF

-869 INGDVTINHGS
+869 INGDVTVNHGS

-893 LTSDT
+893 ITSDN
-898 YKKAEYFIKNENN
+898 YKKAEYFIKNEDN
-911 EYKLATE
+911 EYILATE
-918 PFDSTAVYYSNS
+918 PFDSTAVYYTNS

-935 DPLGIVKATS
+935 DPLGNAKATS
-945 LYLSGGEIR
+945 LYLSGGELS

-964 EGRVTASNI
+964 DGRVTASNI
-973 KIIGSAYND
+973 KITGSTYND
-982 NICSITISDISGKNI
+982 NTCSIDISDSSGKKI
-997 FSVDKY
+997 FSVNNQ

-1017 TGSSFKLQDGK
+1017 TGSSFTLQDGK

-1033 VSIDNGTITITNG
+1033 VSIENGTITITSG

-1053 DAETNKH
+1053 DSETSKH
-1060 PFQVDSSGD
+1060 PFQVDSSGN
-1069 LYSIS
+1069 LYSIR
-1074 GNIGGFEIDGNSLH
+1074 GTIGGFEIDGNSLH
-1088 AGTISQDNS
+1088 SGDISQDNS

-1136 ASDANITGSLSMSGN
+1136 ASDATIAGSLSMSGKIN
-1151 FAYHIVV
+1151 YNIQV

-1163 YTGSVESAGT
+1163 HSGNLSGSTSAN
-1173 GGETADSIISNLGT
+1173 SIISTIGT
-1187 TSTIK
+1187 TATINYK
-1192 YTQTTQL
+1192 ASPQP
-1199 NGLKYYTRPWGIVTD
+1199 NGLKYYTRPWGIITD
-1214 DQYFNYDISVSG
+1214 AQYFNYDIDEFGSSG
-1226 KTININKVPVPM
+1226 ISSIGINRAPISM
-1238 VFGAVSEPDTDEWA
+1238 IFGAVSDPDTATWA
-1252 NTGLTL
+1252 KTGLTL
-1258 FSNQQL
+1258 WSNQRL
-1264 SLRIN
+1264 SLTADDN
-1269 GDPIISYYIDKW
+1269 YIISYYIDKW
-1281 IKGTSSDPYHTLAF
+1281 NNGTSYDPYHVLEF
-1295 GNTKIKDFTIY
+1295 GNTDIDDFFIY
-1306 SGNNINF
+1306 SGNNIKF
-1313 RPFGFD
+1313 RPFSFD
-1319 TSPLSVTNFATLTK
+1319 TSPLSITNFATLK
-1333 YYAPYANT
+1333 HYYSPYRQE
-1341 VDDNAIISIRCGYT
+1341 VDSNSIIYIRCGYT

-1366 FTCGS
+1366 FSCGP
-1371 NQKIISATAS
+1371 NEKIISATAS
-1381 IKNVKS
+1381 IKNVSS
-1387 TADMPGASAAQV
+1387 TATLPGASAAQV
-1399 YFADNKGNTL
+1399 YFADSKGNTL
-1409 YVGNDASWDASISW
+1409 YVGNDASWDAPISW

>member
-220 TTSNDEFKQVYIV
+220 STSSDEFKQVYIV

-380 QLDDPIMWIETDS
+380 QLDDPIMWVETDS

-413 APTKERLKFKAQ
+413 APTKERLKSKAQ

-486 EYDAILGRYN
+486 EYDVILGRYN

-707 GIKGELGSVNDTI
+707 GIKGELGLV

-736 NGKLYAKDVE
+736 NGKLYAKDAE

-767 ISTVIE
+767 ISTVID
-773 GTNDPYTWYSEGLQG
+773 GTNDPYTWNSEGIQG

-838 NGEITLIGEGS
+838 SGEITLIGNGS
-849 SLNPDF
+849 LFNPDF

-869 INGDVTINHGS
+869 INGDVTVNHGS

-893 LTSDT
+893 LTPDT
-898 YKKAEYFIKNENN
+898 YKKAEYFTKNENN
-911 EYKLATE
+911 EYILATDQ
-918 PFDSTAVYYSNS
+918 FDSTAVYYSNS

-935 DPLGIVKATS
+935 DPLGNAKATS
-945 LYLSGGEIR
+945 LYLSGGELR

-973 KIIGSAYND
+973 KIIGSTYND
-982 NICSITISDISGKNI
+982 NTCSIAISDSSGKNI
-997 FSVDKY
+997 FSVDKD

-1033 VSIDNGTITITNG
+1033 VSIENGTITITNG

-1053 DAETNKH
+1053 DAETSKH
-1060 PFQVDSSGD
+1060 PFQVDSSGS

-1074 GNIGGFEIDGNSLH
+1074 GTIGGFEIDGNSLH
-1088 AGTISQDNS
+1088 SGTISQDNS

-1136 ASDANITGSLSMSGN
+1136 ASDAIIAGSLSMSGKIN
-1151 FAYHIVV
+1151 YNIQV

-1163 YTGSVESAGT
+1163 HSGNLSGSTSAN
-1173 GGETADSIISNLGT
+1173 SVISTIGT
-1187 TSTIK
+1187 TATIN
-1192 YTQTTQL
+1192 YMASPQP
-1199 NGLKYYTRPWGIVTD
+1199 NGLKYYTRPWGIITD
-1214 DQYFNYDISVSG
+1214 AQYFNYDINEFGSSG
-1226 KTININKVPVPM
+1226 ISSIGINRAPISM
-1238 VFGAVSEPDTDEWA
+1238 IFGAVSDPDTATWA
-1252 NTGLTL
+1252 KTGLTL
-1258 FSNQQL
+1258 WSNQRL
-1264 SLRIN
+1264 SLTADDNYIIN
-1269 GDPIISYYIDKW
+1269 YYIDKW
-1281 IKGTSSDPYHTLAF
+1281 NNGTSYDPYHILEF
-1295 GNTKIKDFTIY
+1295 GNTDIDDFFIY
-1306 SGNNINF
+1306 SGNNIKF
-1313 RPFGFD
+1313 RPFSFD
-1319 TSPLSVTNFATLTK
+1319 TSPLSITNFATLK
-1333 YYAPYANT
+1333 HYYSPYRQE
-1341 VDDNAIISIRCGYT
+1341 VDSNAIIYIRCGYT

-1366 FTCGS
+1366 FSCGPKE
-1371 NQKIISATAS
+1371 KIISATAS
-1381 IKNVKS
+1381 IKNVSS
-1387 TADMPGASAAQV
+1387 TATLPGASAAQV
-1399 YFADNKGNTL
+1399 YFANSKGNTL
-1409 YVGNDASWDASISW
+1409 YVGNDASWDAPISW

-1433 A
+1433 S

>member
-220 TTSNDEFKQVYIV
+220 STSSDEFKQVYIV

-380 QLDDPIMWIETDS
+380 QLDDPIMWVETDS

-413 APTKERLKFKAQ
+413 APTKERLKSKAQ

-486 EYDAILGRYN
+486 EYDVILGRYN

-707 GIKGELGSVNDTI
+707 GIKGELGLV

-736 NGKLYAKDVE
+736 NGKLYAKDAE

-767 ISTVIE
+767 ISTVID
-773 GTNDPYTWYSEGLQG
+773 GTNDPYTWNSEGIQG

-869 INGDVTINHGS
+869 INGDVTVNHGS

-893 LTSDT
+893 LTPDT
-898 YKKAEYFIKNENN
+898 YKKAEYFTKNENN
-911 EYKLATE
+911 EYILATD

-935 DPLGIVKATS
+935 DPLGNAKATS
-945 LYLSGGEIR
+945 LYLSGGELR

-973 KIIGSAYND
+973 KIIGSTYND
-982 NICSITISDISGKNI
+982 NTCSIAISDSSGKNI
-997 FSVDKY
+997 FSVDKD

-1033 VSIDNGTITITNG
+1033 VSIENGTITITNG

-1053 DAETNKH
+1053 DAETSKH
-1060 PFQVDSSGD
+1060 PFQVDSSGS

-1074 GNIGGFEIDGNSLH
+1074 GTIGGFEIDGNSLH

-1136 ASDANITGSLSMSGN
+1136 ASDATIAGSLSMSGKIN
-1151 FAYHIVV
+1151 YNIKV

-1163 YTGSVESAGT
+1163 HSGNLSGSAPANSV
-1173 GGETADSIISNLGT
+1173 I
-1187 TSTIK
+1187 STIGTIATID
-1192 YTQTTQL
+1192 YRASPQP
-1199 NGLKYYTRPWGIVTD
+1199 NGLKYYTRPWGIITD
-1214 DQYFNYDISVSG
+1214 AKYFNYDINKFGSSSIS
-1226 KTININKVPVPM
+1226 INRAPISM
-1238 VFGAVSEPDTDEWA
+1238 IFGAVSDPDTANWA
-1252 NTGLTL
+1252 QTGLTL
-1258 FSNQQL
+1258 WSNQRL
-1264 SLRIN
+1264 SLTMDDN
-1269 GDPIISYYIDKW
+1269 YIIDYHIDKW
-1281 IKGTSSDPYHTLAF
+1281 LNGTTANPYHALSF
-1295 GNTKIKDFTIY
+1295 GNTDIDDFFIY
-1306 SGNNINF
+1306 SGNNIKF
-1313 RPFGFD
+1313 RPFSFD
-1319 TSPLSVTNFATLTK
+1319 TSPLSITNFAMLTH
-1333 YYAPYANT
+1333 YYSPHWQE
-1341 VDDNAIISIRCGYT
+1341 VDSNAIIYIRCGYT

-1371 NQKIISATAS
+1371 KQKIISATAS
-1381 IKNVKS
+1381 IKNVSS
-1387 TADMPGASAAQV
+1387 TATLPGASAAQV
-1399 YFADNKGNTL
+1399 YFANSKGNTL
-1409 YVGNDASWDASISW
+1409 YVGNDASWDAPISW

-1433 A
+1433 S

>member
-220 TTSNDEFKQVYIV
+220 STSSDEFKQVYIV

-246 KDGEPYHPMDTSP
+246 KDGEPYHPIDTSP

-413 APTKERLKFKAQ
+413 APTKERLKSKAQ

-486 EYDAILGRYN
+486 EYDVILGRYN

-707 GIKGELGSVNDTI
+707 GIKGELGLV

-736 NGKLYAKDVE
+736 NGKLYAKDAE
-746 LSGKITANS
+746 LSGKITANG

-773 GTNDPYTWYSEGLQG
+773 GTNDPYTWHSEVVQG

-838 NGEITLIGEGS
+838 NGEITLIGNGS
-849 SLNPDF
+849 LLNPDF

-869 INGDVTINHGS
+869 INGDVTVNHGS

-893 LTSDT
+893 LTSDN

-911 EYKLATE
+911 EYILATE

-935 DPLGIVKATS
+935 DPLGNAKATS
-945 LYLSGGEIR
+945 LYLSGGELR

-973 KIIGSAYND
+973 EIIGSTYDD
-982 NICSITISDISGKNI
+982 NTCSITISDSSGKKI
-997 FSVDKY
+997 FSVDKN

-1028 LTATG
+1028 LTANG
-1033 VSIDNGTITITNG
+1033 VSIENGTITITSG

-1060 PFQVDSSGD
+1060 PFQVDSSGS

-1074 GNIGGFEIDGNSLH
+1074 GTIGGFEIDGNSLH
-1088 AGTISQDNS
+1088 AGNISQDNS

-1136 ASDANITGSLSMSGN
+1136 ASDATIAGSLSMSGRIN
-1151 FAYHIVV
+1151 YNIKVA
-1158 SYPGG
+1158 YPGWNSG
-1163 YTGSVESAGT
+1163 NISGSAP
-1173 GGETADSIISNLGT
+1173 ANSIISTIGT
-1187 TSTIK
+1187 TATIDYK
-1192 YTQTTQL
+1192 ASPQP
-1199 NGLKYYTRPWGIVTD
+1199 NGLKYYTRPWGIITD
-1214 DQYFNYDISVSG
+1214 AKYFNYDINKFGSSG
-1226 KTININKVPVPM
+1226 IGINRSPISM
-1238 VFGAVSEPDTDEWA
+1238 IFGAVSDPDTATWA
-1252 NTGLTL
+1252 QTGLTL
-1258 FSNQQL
+1258 WSNQRI
-1264 SLRIN
+1264 SLTADDN
-1269 GDPIISYYIDKW
+1269 HIIDYHIDKW
-1281 IKGTSSDPYHTLAF
+1281 LNGTTANPYHALSF
-1295 GNTKIKDFTIY
+1295 GNIDIDDFFIY
-1306 SGNNINF
+1306 SGNNIKF
-1313 RPFGFD
+1313 RPFSFD
-1319 TSPLSVTNFATLTK
+1319 TSPLSITNFAMLTH
-1333 YYAPYANT
+1333 YYSPHWQE
-1341 VDDNAIISIRCGYT
+1341 VDSNAIIYIRCGYT
-1355 EKVGKDQWHEV
+1355 DKVGEDQWYEV

-1371 NQKIISATAS
+1371 NQKIISATAN
-1381 IKNVKS
+1381 KMNYGHTQDLLRG
-1387 TADMPGASAAQV
+1387 TAGGVQV
-1399 YFADNKGNTL
+1399 YFANSKGNTL
-1409 YVGNDASWDASISW
+1409 YVGNDAWEGPISW

>member
-220 TTSNDEFKQVYIV
+220 STYSDEFKQVYIV

-380 QLDDPIMWIETDS
+380 QLDDPIMWVETDS

-413 APTKERLKFKAQ
+413 APTKERLKSKAQ

-486 EYDAILGRYN
+486 EYDVILGRYN

-678 IGGFTISSDPYKQI
+678 IGGFTISNDPYKQI

-707 GIKGELGSVNDTI
+707 GIKGELGLV

-736 NGKLYAKDVE
+736 NGKLYAKDAE

-773 GTNDPYTWYSEGLQG
+773 GTNDPYTWYSEGVHG

-796 KLGDGFKVGV
+796 KLGDGFKVGI
-806 DGTVAI
+806 DGTVDI

-838 NGEITLIGEGS
+838 NGEITLIGNGS
-849 SLNPDF
+849 LFNPDF

-893 LTSDT
+893 LTPDT
-898 YKKAEYFIKNENN
+898 YKKAEYFTKNENN
-911 EYKLATE
+911 EYVLAKE
-918 PFDSTAVYYSNS
+918 PFDRTAVYYSNS

-935 DPLGIVKATS
+935 DPLGNVKAGS
-945 LYLSGGEIR
+945 LYLSGGELR

-973 KIIGSAYND
+973 KIIGSTYND
-982 NICSITISDISGKNI
+982 NTCSITISDNLGKKI

-1017 TGSSFKLQDGK
+1017 TGSSFTLQDGK

-1033 VSIDNGTITITNG
+1033 VSIENGTITITNG

-1069 LYSIS
+1069 LYSIQ
-1074 GNIGGFEIDGNSLH
+1074 GIIGGFEIDGNSLH

-1127 GVTKDGNLY
+1127 GVTKKGDLY
-1136 ASDANITGSLSMSGN
+1136 ASNANITGSLSMSGD

-1163 YTGSVESAGT
+1163 YTGSVENHRFGA
-1173 GGETADSIISNLGT
+1173 ETVDSIISNLGT
-1187 TSTIK
+1187 TSTMK
-1192 YTQTTQL
+1192 YPQTPQL
-1199 NGLKYYTRPWGIVTD
+1199 NGLKYYTRPWGIITD
-1214 DQYFNYDISVSG
+1214 EQYFNYDISVSG

-1238 VFGAVSEPDTDEWA
+1238 VFGSVLESDTADLA

-1258 FSNQQL
+1258 FSNQRLDL
-1264 SLRIN
+1264 SIDGN
-1269 GDPIISYYIDKW
+1269 PIISYYIDKW
-1281 IKGTSSDPYHTLAF
+1281 INGTSSDPYHTLAF
-1295 GNTKIKDFTIY
+1295 GNLMLKDFTIY
-1306 SGNNINF
+1306 SGNNIKF
-1313 RPFGFD
+1313 RPFGFN

-1355 EKVGKDQWHEV
+1355 EKIGEDQWYEV
-1366 FTCGS
+1366 FTCDS
-1371 NQKIISATAS
+1371 EQKIISATAS
-1381 IKNVKS
+1381 KMNYSS
-1387 TADMPGASAAQV
+1387 TSSLSGTTGGAQV
-1399 YFADNKGNTL
+1399 YFANSKGNTL
-1409 YVGNDASWDASISW
+1409 YVGNDSWKGPISW

-1433 A
+1433 K

>member
-98 IPVKA
+98 IPIKA

-111 VILKIQNGSVVHNPF
+111 VIIKIQNGSVVHNPF

-220 TTSNDEFKQVYIV
+220 STSSDEFKQVYIV
-233 GSKPFQDGWLSYT
+233 GSKPLQDGWLSYT

-259 VQIATEGDYYQK
+259 VQVATEGDYYQK

-368 SENTETSEIVDV
+368 SENIETSEIVDV
-380 QLDDPIMWIETDS
+380 QLDDPIMWVETDS

-413 APTKERLKFKAQ
+413 APTKERLKSKAQ

-464 GDSVKVIYEDIGV
+464 GDTVKVIYEDIGV

-531 TVNKLIADTVNANYI
+531 TVNKLIADTVTANYI

-678 IGGFTISSDPYKQI
+678 IGGFTISSDKYKQI

-707 GIKGELGSVNDTI
+707 GIQGELGSV

-736 NGKLYAKDVE
+736 NGKLYAKDAE
-746 LSGKITANS
+746 LSGNITANG

-767 ISTVIE
+767 ISTIIE
-773 GTNDPYTWYSEGLQG
+773 GTNDSYTWYSEGVQG

-838 NGEITLIGEGS
+838 SGEITLIGKGS

-869 INGDVTINHGS
+869 INGDVTVNHGS
-880 ITLGEYTGYFETP
+880 IALGEYTGYFETT
-893 LTSDT
+893 LTPDT

-911 EYKLATE
+911 EYKLATD
-918 PFDSTAVYYSNS
+918 PFDRTAVYYSNS

-935 DPLGIVKATS
+935 DPLGNAKATS
-945 LYLSGGEIR
+945 LYLSGGELR

-973 KIIGSAYND
+973 KIIGSTYND
-982 NICSITISDISGKNI
+982 NTCSITISDSSGKNI
-997 FSVDKY
+997 FSVDKN
-1003 GKLTASDVEITGSG
+1003 GKLTASDVEITGIG
-1017 TGSSFKLQDGK
+1017 IGSSFKLQDGK

-1033 VSIDNGTITITNG
+1033 VSIENGTITITNG
-1046 GIYLGTK
+1046 GIYLGNK

-1074 GNIGGFEIDGNSLH
+1074 GTIGGFEIDGNSLH

-1136 ASDANITGSLSMSGN
+1136 ASDATIAGSLSMSGKIN
-1151 FAYHIVV
+1151 YNIKV
-1158 SYPGG
+1158 SYPDGHSG
-1163 YTGSVESAGT
+1163 NISGSAPSSSV
-1173 GGETADSIISNLGT
+1173 ISTIGT
-1187 TSTIK
+1187 TSTIN
-1192 YTQTTQL
+1192 YIASPQP
-1199 NGLKYYTRPWGIVTD
+1199 NGLKYYTRPWGIITD
-1214 DQYFNYDISVSG
+1214 AQYFNYDIDGFGSSG
-1226 KTININKVPVPM
+1226 ISSIGIDRAPISM
-1238 VFGAVSEPDTDEWA
+1238 IFGAVSDPDTAAWA
-1252 NTGLTL
+1252 KTGLTL
-1258 FSNQQL
+1258 WSNQRI
-1264 SLRIN
+1264 SLTEDDNFIIN
-1269 GDPIISYYIDKW
+1269 YYIDKW
-1281 IKGTSSDPYHTLAF
+1281 NNGTSYDPYHILEF
-1295 GNTKIKDFTIY
+1295 GNTDIDDFFIY
-1306 SGNNINF
+1306 SGNNVKF
-1313 RPFGFD
+1313 RPFSFD
-1319 TSPLSVTNFATLTK
+1319 TSPLSITNFATLTK

-1341 VDDNAIISIRCGYT
+1341 VDSNAIIYIRCGYT
-1355 EKVGKDQWHEV
+1355 EKVGPDKWYEV

-1381 IKNVKS
+1381 IKNVSS
-1387 TADMPGASAAQV
+1387 TADMPGASVAQV
-1399 YFADNKGNTL
+1399 YFANSDGNTL
-1409 YVGNDASWDASISW
+1409 YVGNDGTWNASISW

-1433 A
+1433 

>member
-380 QLDDPIMWIETDS
+380 QLDDPIMWVETDS

-413 APTKERLKFKAQ
+413 APTKERLKSKAQ

-678 IGGFTISSDPYKQI
+678 IGGFIISSDPYKQI

-707 GIKGELGSVNDTI
+707 GIKGELGSVNDI
-720 NDTWA
+720 VNDTWA

-746 LSGKITANS
+746 LSGKITANG

-773 GTNDPYTWYSEGLQG
+773 GTTDPYTWYSEGVHG

-849 SLNPDF
+849 LFNPDF

-869 INGDVTINHGS
+869 INGDVTINNGS
-880 ITLGEYTGYFETP
+880 ITLGNGTFAVDNDGRVTA
-893 LTSDT
+893 SN
-898 YKKAEYFIKNENN
+898 IKI
-911 EYKLATE
+911 T
-918 PFDSTAVYYSNS
+918 
-930 AKFVV
+930 
-935 DPLGIVKATS
+935 
-945 LYLSGGEIR
+945 GGELS

-964 EGRVTASNI
+964 DGRVTASNI
-973 KIIGSAYND
+973 KIIGSTYND
-982 NICSITISDISGKNI
+982 NTCSIDISDSSGKKI
-997 FSVDKY
+997 FSVNNQ

-1017 TGSSFKLQDGK
+1017 TGSSFKLKDGK

-1033 VSIDNGTITITNG
+1033 VNIESGTITITDG

-1074 GNIGGFEIDGNSLH
+1074 GTIGGFEIDGNSLH
-1088 AGTISQDNS
+1088 SGDISQDNS

-1127 GVTKDGNLY
+1127 GVTKKGDLY
-1136 ASDANITGSLSMSGN
+1136 ASNANITGSLSMSGN
-1151 FAYHIVV
+1151 FVYHIVV

-1163 YTGSVESAGT
+1163 YTGSVENGWDGA
-1173 GGETADSIISNLGT
+1173 ETVDSIISNLGT

-1192 YTQTTQL
+1192 YPQTTQL

-1238 VFGAVSEPDTDEWA
+1238 VFGSVLESDTAEWA

-1281 IKGTSSDPYHTLAF
+1281 INGTSSDPYHTLAF

-1319 TSPLSVTNFATLTK
+1319 ISPLSLTNFTTLSY

-1355 EKVGKDQWHEV
+1355 GKVGKDQWHEV
-1366 FTCGS
+1366 FTCGP
-1371 NQKIISATAS
+1371 NEKIISATAS

-1399 YFADNKGNTL
+1399 YFADSKGNTL

-1433 A
+1433 S

>member
-111 VILKIQNGSVVHNPF
+111 VIIKIQNGSVVHNPF

-220 TTSNDEFKQVYIV
+220 STSSDEFKQVYIV

-259 VQIATEGDYYQK
+259 VQVATEGDYYQK

-380 QLDDPIMWIETDS
+380 QLDDPIMWVETDS

-413 APTKERLKFKAQ
+413 APTKERLKSKAQ

-464 GDSVKVIYEDIGV
+464 GDTVKVIYEDIGV

-509 STVQNGDG
+509 STIQNGDG

-637 SMAITGGTLNIGDGM
+637 SMEITGGTLNIGDGM

-678 IGGFTISSDPYKQI
+678 IGGFTISSDQYKQI

-707 GIKGELGSVNDTI
+707 GIKGELGLV

-736 NGKLYAKDVE
+736 NGKLYAKDAE
-746 LSGKITANS
+746 LSGKITANG

-767 ISTVIE
+767 ISTVID
-773 GTNDPYTWYSEGLQG
+773 GTNDPYTWYSEGVPG

-869 INGDVTINHGS
+869 INGDVTVNHGS
-880 ITLGEYTGYFETP
+880 ITLGEYAGYYETP

-911 EYKLATE
+911 EYILARE
-918 PFDSTAVYYSNS
+918 PFDSNAVYYSNS
-930 AKFVV
+930 AKFIV
-935 DPLGIVKATS
+935 DPLGIVKAGS

-973 KIIGSAYND
+973 KIIGSTYND
-982 NICSITISDISGKNI
+982 NTCSITISDSSGKNI
-997 FSVDKY
+997 FSVDKN

-1017 TGSSFKLQDGK
+1017 TGSSFRLQDGK

-1033 VSIDNGTITITNG
+1033 VSIENGTITITKG

-1074 GNIGGFEIDGNSLH
+1074 GIIGGFEIDGNSLH
-1088 AGTISQDNS
+1088 SGDISQDNS

-1136 ASDANITGSLSMSGN
+1136 ASDATIAGSLSMSGKIN
-1151 FAYHIVV
+1151 YNIQV

-1163 YTGSVESAGT
+1163 HSGNLSGSTSAN
-1173 GGETADSIISNLGT
+1173 SIISTIGT
-1187 TSTIK
+1187 TATINYK
-1192 YTQTTQL
+1192 ASPQP
-1199 NGLKYYTRPWGIVTD
+1199 NGLKYYTRPWGIITD
-1214 DQYFNYDISVSG
+1214 AQYFNYDIDEFGSSG
-1226 KTININKVPVPM
+1226 ISSIGINRAPISM
-1238 VFGAVSEPDTDEWA
+1238 IFGAVSDPDTATWA
-1252 NTGLTL
+1252 KTGLTL
-1258 FSNQQL
+1258 WSNQRI
-1264 SLRIN
+1264 SLTADDN
-1269 GDPIISYYIDKW
+1269 YIISYYIDKW
-1281 IKGTSSDPYHTLAF
+1281 NNGTSYDPYHVLEF
-1295 GNTKIKDFTIY
+1295 GNTDIDDFFIY
-1306 SGNNINF
+1306 SGNNIKF
-1313 RPFGFD
+1313 RPFSFD
-1319 TSPLSVTNFATLTK
+1319 TSPLSITNFATLK
-1333 YYAPYANT
+1333 HYYSPYRQE
-1341 VDDNAIISIRCGYT
+1341 VDSNSIIYIRCGYT

-1366 FTCGS
+1366 FSCGP
-1371 NQKIISATAS
+1371 NEKIISATAS

-1387 TADMPGASAAQV
+1387 TADMPGASVAQV
-1399 YFADNKGNTL
+1399 YFADSNGNTL
-1409 YVGNDASWDASISW
+1409 YVGNDASWDAQISW

-1433 A
+1433 S

>member
-220 TTSNDEFKQVYIV
+220 STSSDEFKQVYIV

-413 APTKERLKFKAQ
+413 APTKERLKSKAQ

-678 IGGFTISSDPYKQI
+678 IGGFTISNDPYKQI

-707 GIKGELGSVNDTI
+707 GIKGELGLV

-736 NGKLYAKDVE
+736 NGKLYAKDAE
-746 LSGKITANS
+746 LSGKIIANG

-773 GTNDPYTWYSEGLQG
+773 GTNDPYTWYSEGVQG

-838 NGEITLIGEGS
+838 NGEITLVGEGS

-893 LTSDT
+893 LTSDN

-918 PFDSTAVYYSNS
+918 PFDRTAVYYSNS

-935 DPLGIVKATS
+935 DPLGNVKAGS

-973 KIIGSAYND
+973 EIIGSTYDD
-982 NICSITISDISGKNI
+982 NTCSITISDISGKKI
-997 FSVDKY
+997 FSVNKD

-1033 VSIDNGTITITNG
+1033 VSIENGTITITNG

-1074 GNIGGFEIDGNSLH
+1074 GTIGGFEIDGNSLH

-1136 ASDANITGSLSMSGN
+1136 ASDATIAGSLSMSGRIKYN
-1151 FAYHIVV
+1151 IKV
-1158 SYPGG
+1158 SYPDGHSENLS
-1163 YTGSVESAGT
+1163 GSAPSSSV
-1173 GGETADSIISNLGT
+1173 ISNIGT
-1187 TSTIK
+1187 TSIID
-1192 YTQTTQL
+1192 YIASPQL
-1199 NGLKYYTRPWGIVTD
+1199 YGLKYYTRPWGIITD
-1214 DQYFNYDISVSG
+1214 AKYFNYDLDVFGSSGISSIG
-1226 KTININKVPVPM
+1226 INSAPISM
-1238 VFGAVSEPDTDEWA
+1238 IFGAVSDPDTATWA
-1252 NTGLTL
+1252 KTGLTL
-1258 FSNQQL
+1258 WSNQRI
-1264 SLRIN
+1264 SLTADDN
-1269 GDPIISYYIDKW
+1269 FIIDYHIDKW
-1281 IKGTSSDPYHTLAF
+1281 YNGSIYDPYHMLEF
-1295 GNTKIKDFTIY
+1295 GNADIDDFFIY
-1306 SGNNINF
+1306 SGNNIKF
-1313 RPFGFD
+1313 MPFKFD
-1319 TSPLSVTNFATLTK
+1319 TSPLSITNFAMLTH
-1333 YYAPYANT
+1333 YYSPHWQE
-1341 VDDNAIISIRCGYT
+1341 VDSNAIIYIRCGYT
-1355 EKVGKDQWHEV
+1355 EKVGKDHWYEV
-1366 FTCGS
+1366 FKCGPE
-1371 NQKIISATAS
+1371 QKIISSTAS
-1381 IKNVKS
+1381 IKNVSS
-1387 TADMPGASAAQV
+1387 TADMPGASVAQV
-1399 YFADNKGNTL
+1399 YFADSKGNTL

>member
-220 TTSNDEFKQVYIV
+220 STSSDEFKQVYIV

-380 QLDDPIMWIETDS
+380 QLDDPIIWVETDS

-413 APTKERLKFKAQ
+413 APTKERLKSKAQ

-678 IGGFTISSDPYKQI
+678 IGGFTISSDQYKQI

-707 GIKGELGSVNDTI
+707 GIKGELGLV

-736 NGKLYAKDVE
+736 NGKLYAKDAE
-746 LSGKITANS
+746 LSGKITANG

-773 GTNDPYTWYSEGLQG
+773 GTNDPYTWHSEGVQG

-838 NGEITLIGEGS
+838 SGEITLIGNGS

-869 INGDVTINHGS
+869 INGDVTVNHGS
-880 ITLGEYTGYFETP
+880 IALGEYTGYFETP

-911 EYKLATE
+911 EYILATE
-918 PFDSTAVYYSNS
+918 PFDRTAVYYSNS
-930 AKFVV
+930 AKFIV
-935 DPLGIVKATS
+935 DPLGIVKAGS

-973 KIIGSAYND
+973 EIIGSTYND
-982 NICSITISDISGKNI
+982 NTCSITISDSSGKKI
-997 FSVDKY
+997 FSVDKN
-1003 GKLTASDVEITGSG
+1003 GKLTASDVEITGSR
-1017 TGSSFKLQDGK
+1017 TGSSFQLKDGK

-1033 VSIDNGTITITNG
+1033 VSIENGTITITNG

-1053 DAETNKH
+1053 DAETSKH
-1060 PFQVDSSGD
+1060 PFQVDSSGS

-1074 GNIGGFEIDGNSLH
+1074 GTIGGFEIDGNSLH

-1136 ASDANITGSLSMSGN
+1136 ASDATIAGSLSISGKIN
-1151 FAYHIVV
+1151 YNIQV

-1163 YTGSVESAGT
+1163 YSGNLSGSTSAN
-1173 GGETADSIISNLGT
+1173 SVISTIGT
-1187 TSTIK
+1187 TATIN
-1192 YTQTTQL
+1192 YMASPQP
-1199 NGLKYYTRPWGIVTD
+1199 NGLKYYTRPWGIITD
-1214 DQYFNYDISVSG
+1214 AQYFNYDINEFGSSG
-1226 KTININKVPVPM
+1226 ISSIGINRAPISM
-1238 VFGAVSEPDTDEWA
+1238 IFGAVSDPDTATWA
-1252 NTGLTL
+1252 KTGLTL
-1258 FSNQQL
+1258 WSNQRL
-1264 SLRIN
+1264 SLTVDDN
-1269 GDPIISYYIDKW
+1269 YIIGYYIDKW
-1281 IKGTSSDPYHTLAF
+1281 NNGTSYDPYHILEF
-1295 GNTKIKDFTIY
+1295 GNTDIDDFFIY
-1306 SGNNINF
+1306 SGNNIKF
-1313 RPFGFD
+1313 RPFSFD
-1319 TSPLSVTNFATLTK
+1319 TSPFSITNFAMLTH
-1333 YYAPYANT
+1333 YYSPHWQE
-1341 VDDNAIISIRCGYT
+1341 VDSNAIIYIRCGYT
-1355 EKVGKDQWHEV
+1355 EKVGKDQWYEV
-1366 FTCGS
+1366 FTCGPE
-1371 NQKIISATAS
+1371 QKIISATAS

-1399 YFADNKGNTL
+1399 YFADSKGNTL

-1433 A
+1433 S

>member
-111 VILKIQNGSVVHNPF
+111 VIIKIQNGSVVHNPF

-220 TTSNDEFKQVYIV
+220 STSSDEFKQVYIV

-380 QLDDPIMWIETDS
+380 QLDDPIMWVETDS

-413 APTKERLKFKAQ
+413 APTKERLKSKAQ

-464 GDSVKVIYEDIGV
+464 GDTVKVIYEDIGV

-678 IGGFTISSDPYKQI
+678 IGGFTISSDQYKQI

-707 GIKGELGSVNDTI
+707 GIKGELGLV

-736 NGKLYAKDVE
+736 NGKLYAKDAE
-746 LSGKITANS
+746 LSGKITANG

-767 ISTVIE
+767 ISTVID
-773 GTNDPYTWYSEGLQG
+773 GTNDPYTWYSEGVPG

-838 NGEITLIGEGS
+838 NGEITLVGEGS

-869 INGDVTINHGS
+869 INGDVTVNHGS
-880 ITLGEYTGYFETP
+880 IALGEYTGYFETP

-898 YKKAEYFIKNENN
+898 YKKAEYFTKNEAN
-911 EYKLATE
+911 EYILATE

-935 DPLGIVKATS
+935 DPLGNAKATS
-945 LYLSGGEIR
+945 LYLSGGELR

-973 KIIGSAYND
+973 KIIGSTYND
-982 NICSITISDISGKNI
+982 NTCSITISDSSGKNI
-997 FSVDKY
+997 FSVDKN

-1017 TGSSFKLQDGK
+1017 TGSSFRLQNGK

-1033 VSIDNGTITITNG
+1033 VSIDNGTITITKG

-1053 DAETNKH
+1053 DAETNKR

-1074 GNIGGFEIDGNSLH
+1074 GTIGGFEIDGNSLH
-1088 AGTISQDNS
+1088 SGDISQDNS

-1127 GVTKDGNLY
+1127 GVTKKGDLY
-1136 ASDANITGSLSMSGN
+1136 ASNANITGSLSMSGKIN
-1151 FAYHIVV
+1151 YDIKVE
-1158 SYPGG
+1158 YPGLNSVNIS
-1163 YTGSVESAGT
+1163 GSAP
-1173 GGETADSIISNLGT
+1173 ANSIISTIGT
-1187 TSTIK
+1187 TATIDYK
-1192 YTQTTQL
+1192 SSPQP
-1199 NGLKYYTRPWGIVTD
+1199 NGLKYYTRPWGIITD
-1214 DQYFNYDISVSG
+1214 AKYFNYDMNKFGISDISIDRAPISMIFGSVSD
-1226 KTININKVPVPM
+1226 
-1238 VFGAVSEPDTDEWA
+1238 PDTATWA
-1252 NTGLTL
+1252 QTGITL
-1258 FSNQQL
+1258 WSNQRL
-1264 SLRIN
+1264 SLTADN
-1269 GDPIISYYIDKW
+1269 NFIIDYHIDKW
-1281 IKGTSSDPYHTLAF
+1281 INGTIANPYHSLSF
-1295 GNTKIKDFTIY
+1295 GNTDIDDFFIY
-1306 SGNNINF
+1306 SGNNIKF
-1313 RPFGFD
+1313 MPFSFD
-1319 TSPLSVTNFATLTK
+1319 TSPLSITNFAMLTH
-1333 YYAPYANT
+1333 YYSPYWQE
-1341 VDDNAIISIRCGYT
+1341 VDSNAIIYIRCGYT
-1355 EKVGKDQWHEV
+1355 EKVGKDQWYEV

-1399 YFADNKGNTL
+1399 YFANSKGNTL

>member
-220 TTSNDEFKQVYIV
+220 STSSDEFKQVYIV

-380 QLDDPIMWIETDS
+380 QLDDPIMWVETDS

-413 APTKERLKFKAQ
+413 APTKERLKSKAQ

-464 GDSVKVIYEDIGV
+464 GDTVKVIYEDIGV

-637 SMAITGGTLNIGDGM
+637 SIAITGGTLNIGDGM

-678 IGGFTISSDPYKQI
+678 IGGFTISSDQYKQI
-692 HYNNLNDSN
+692 HYNNLNDST

-707 GIKGELGSVNDTI
+707 GIQGELGSV

-736 NGKLYAKDVE
+736 NGKLYAKDAE
-746 LSGKITANS
+746 LSGKITANG

-773 GTNDPYTWYSEGLQG
+773 GTNDQYTWYSEGVQG

-806 DGTVAI
+806 DGAVAI

-826 FEVTETGAVTIN
+826 FEVTETGSVTIN

-869 INGDVTINHGS
+869 INGDVTVNHGS

-898 YKKAEYFIKNENN
+898 YKKAEYFIKNDNN
-911 EYKLATE
+911 EYILATE

-930 AKFVV
+930 AKFIV
-935 DPLGIVKATS
+935 DSLGNAKATS
-945 LYLSGGEIR
+945 LYLSGGELR

-973 KIIGSAYND
+973 KIIGSTYND
-982 NICSITISDISGKNI
+982 NTCSITISDSSGKNI
-997 FSVDKY
+997 FSVDKN

-1017 TGSSFKLQDGK
+1017 TGSSFRLQDGK

-1033 VSIDNGTITITNG
+1033 VSIENGTITITNG

-1053 DAETNKH
+1053 DTETNKH
-1060 PFQVDSSGD
+1060 PFQVNSSGD

-1074 GNIGGFEIDGNSLH
+1074 GIIGGFEIDGNSLRS
-1088 AGTISQDNS
+1088 GDISQDNS

-1136 ASDANITGSLSMSGN
+1136 ASDATIAGSLSMSGRIN
-1151 FAYHIVV
+1151 YNIKV
-1158 SYPGG
+1158 SYPGWNSENIS
-1163 YTGSVESAGT
+1163 GSAH
-1173 GGETADSIISNLGT
+1173 ANSIISTIGT
-1187 TSTIK
+1187 TATIDYK
-1192 YTQTTQL
+1192 ASPQP
-1199 NGLKYYTRPWGIVTD
+1199 NGLKYYTRPWGIITD
-1214 DQYFNYDISVSG
+1214 AKYFNYDINKFGSSGIGINIAPISMIFGSVSD
-1226 KTININKVPVPM
+1226 
-1238 VFGAVSEPDTDEWA
+1238 PDTATWA
-1252 NTGLTL
+1252 QTGLTL
-1258 FSNQQL
+1258 WSNQRI
-1264 SLRIN
+1264 SLTADN
-1269 GDPIISYYIDKW
+1269 NFIIDYHIDKW
-1281 IKGTSSDPYHTLAF
+1281 LNGTTANPYHALSF
-1295 GNTKIKDFTIY
+1295 GNTDIDDFFIY
-1306 SGNNINF
+1306 SGNNIKF
-1313 RPFGFD
+1313 RPFSFD
-1319 TSPLSVTNFATLTK
+1319 TSPLSITNFAMLTH
-1333 YYAPYANT
+1333 YYSPHWQE
-1341 VDDNAIISIRCGYT
+1341 VDSNAIIYIRCGYT
-1355 EKVGKDQWHEV
+1355 DKVGKDQWHEV

-1381 IKNVKS
+1381 IKNVSS
-1387 TADMPGASAAQV
+1387 TADMPGASVAQV
-1399 YFADNKGNTL
+1399 YFADSKGNTL
-1409 YVGNDASWDASISW
+1409 YVGNDATWDASISW

-1433 A
+1433 K

>member
-220 TTSNDEFKQVYIV
+220 STSSDEFKQVYIV

-380 QLDDPIMWIETDS
+380 QLDDPIMWVETDS

-413 APTKERLKFKAQ
+413 APTKERLKSKAQ

-486 EYDAILGRYN
+486 EYDVILGRYN

-707 GIKGELGSVNDTI
+707 GIKGELGLV

-736 NGKLYAKDVE
+736 NGKLYAKDAE

-767 ISTVIE
+767 ISTVID
-773 GTNDPYTWYSEGLQG
+773 GTNDPYTWNSEGIQG

-838 NGEITLIGEGS
+838 SGEITLIGNGS
-849 SLNPDF
+849 LFNPDF

-869 INGDVTINHGS
+869 INGDVTVNHGS

-898 YKKAEYFIKNENN
+898 YKKAEYFTKNENN
-911 EYKLATE
+911 EYILATD

-935 DPLGIVKATS
+935 DPLGNAKATS
-945 LYLSGGEIR
+945 LYLSGGELR

-973 KIIGSAYND
+973 KIIGSTYND
-982 NICSITISDISGKNI
+982 NTCSIAISDSSGKNI
-997 FSVDKY
+997 FSVDKD

-1033 VSIDNGTITITNG
+1033 VSIENGTITITNG

-1053 DAETNKH
+1053 DAETSKH
-1060 PFQVDSSGD
+1060 PFQVDSSGS

-1074 GNIGGFEIDGNSLH
+1074 GTIGGFEIDGNSLH

-1136 ASDANITGSLSMSGN
+1136 ASDAIIAGSLSMSGKIN
-1151 FAYHIVV
+1151 YNIQV

-1163 YTGSVESAGT
+1163 HSGNLSGSTSAN
-1173 GGETADSIISNLGT
+1173 SVISTIGT
-1187 TSTIK
+1187 TATIN
-1192 YTQTTQL
+1192 YMASPQP
-1199 NGLKYYTRPWGIVTD
+1199 NGLKYYTRPWGIITD
-1214 DQYFNYDISVSG
+1214 AQYFNYDINEFGSSG
-1226 KTININKVPVPM
+1226 ISSIGINRAPISM
-1238 VFGAVSEPDTDEWA
+1238 IFGAVSDPDTATWA
-1252 NTGLTL
+1252 KTGLTL
-1258 FSNQQL
+1258 WSNQRL
-1264 SLRIN
+1264 SLTADDNYIIN
-1269 GDPIISYYIDKW
+1269 YYIDKW
-1281 IKGTSSDPYHTLAF
+1281 NNGTSYDPYHILEF
-1295 GNTKIKDFTIY
+1295 GNTDIDDFFIY
-1306 SGNNINF
+1306 SGNNIKF
-1313 RPFGFD
+1313 RPFSFD
-1319 TSPLSVTNFATLTK
+1319 TSPLSITNFATLK
-1333 YYAPYANT
+1333 HYYSPYRQE
-1341 VDDNAIISIRCGYT
+1341 VDSNAIIYIRCGYT

-1366 FTCGS
+1366 FSCGPKE
-1371 NQKIISATAS
+1371 KIISATAS
-1381 IKNVKS
+1381 IKNVSS
-1387 TADMPGASAAQV
+1387 TADMSGASVAQV
-1399 YFADNKGNTL
+1399 YFANSNGNTL
-1409 YVGNDASWDASISW
+1409 YVGNDGTWDASISW

-1433 A
+1433 

>member
-220 TTSNDEFKQVYIV
+220 STSSDEFKQVYIV

-326 TDTDWGTLKG
+326 TDADWGTLKG

-380 QLDDPIMWIETDS
+380 QLDDPIMWVETDS

-413 APTKERLKFKAQ
+413 APTKERLKSKAQ

-464 GDSVKVIYEDIGV
+464 GDTVKVIYEDIGV

-678 IGGFTISSDPYKQI
+678 IGGFTISNDPYKQI

-707 GIKGELGSVNDTI
+707 GIKGELGSVNDI
-720 NDTWA
+720 VNDTWA
-725 FAAGKKFGVTI
+725 FAAGKTFGVTI
-736 NGKLYAKDVE
+736 NGKLYAKDAE
-746 LSGKITANS
+746 LSGKITANG

-773 GTNDPYTWYSEGLQG
+773 GTNDPYTWYSEGVHG

-849 SLNPDF
+849 LFNPDF

-869 INGDVTINHGS
+869 INGDVTINNGS
-880 ITLGEYTGYFETP
+880 ITLGNGTFAVDNDGRVTA
-893 LTSDT
+893 SN
-898 YKKAEYFIKNENN
+898 IKI
-911 EYKLATE
+911 T
-918 PFDSTAVYYSNS
+918 
-930 AKFVV
+930 
-935 DPLGIVKATS
+935 
-945 LYLSGGEIR
+945 GGELS

-973 KIIGSAYND
+973 KIIGSTYND
-982 NICSITISDISGKNI
+982 NTCSIDISDSSGKKI
-997 FSVDKY
+997 FSVNNQ

-1033 VSIDNGTITITNG
+1033 VSIENGTITITSG

-1053 DAETNKH
+1053 DAETSKH
-1060 PFQVDSSGD
+1060 PFQVDSSGS

-1074 GNIGGFEIDGNSLH
+1074 GTIGGFEIDGNSLH
-1088 AGTISQDNS
+1088 AGDISQDNS

-1136 ASDANITGSLSMSGN
+1136 ASDATIAGSLSMSGN
-1151 FAYHIVV
+1151 INYNIKV
-1158 SYPGG
+1158 SYPSGHSG
-1163 YTGSVESAGT
+1163 NLSGSAPANSL
-1173 GGETADSIISNLGT
+1173 ISTIGT
-1187 TSTIK
+1187 TATIN
-1192 YTQTTQL
+1192 YSASPQP
-1199 NGLKYYTRPWGIVTD
+1199 NGLKYYTRPWGIITD
-1214 DQYFNYDISVSG
+1214 AKYFNYDINKLGSSG
-1226 KTININKVPVPM
+1226 IGINRAPISM
-1238 VFGAVSEPDTDEWA
+1238 IFGAVSDPDTATWA
-1252 NTGLTL
+1252 QTGLTL
-1258 FSNQQL
+1258 WSNQRI
-1264 SLRIN
+1264 SLTADNNHIIDYDIDNWLN
-1269 GDPIISYYIDKW
+1269 G
-1281 IKGTSSDPYHTLAF
+1281 TTANPYHALSF
-1295 GNTKIKDFTIY
+1295 GNIDIDDFFIY
-1306 SGNNINF
+1306 SGNNIKF
-1313 RPFGFD
+1313 RPFSFD
-1319 TSPLSVTNFATLTK
+1319 TKPLSITNFAMLTH
-1333 YYAPYANT
+1333 YYSPRWQE
-1341 VDDNAIISIRCGYT
+1341 VDSNAIIYIRCGYT
-1355 EKVGKDQWHEV
+1355 EKVGKDHWYEV

-1399 YFADNKGNTL
+1399 YFADSKGNTL
-1409 YVGNDASWDASISW
+1409 YVGNDASWEASISW

-1433 A
+1433 

>member
-220 TTSNDEFKQVYIV
+220 STSSDEFKQVYIV

-380 QLDDPIMWIETDS
+380 QLDDPIMWVETDS

-413 APTKERLKFKAQ
+413 APTKERLKSKAQ
-425 EYIIKNKIGTIKHS
+425 EYIIKNKIGTIKHT

-464 GDSVKVIYEDIGV
+464 GDTVKVIYEDIGV

-678 IGGFTISSDPYKQI
+678 IGGFTISSDTYKQI

-707 GIKGELGSVNDTI
+707 GIKGELGSVNDI
-720 NDTWA
+720 VNDTWA

-736 NGKLYAKDVE
+736 NGKLYAKDAE

-773 GTNDPYTWYSEGLQG
+773 GTNDPYTWYSEGVQG

-838 NGEITLIGEGS
+838 NGEITLIGNGS
-849 SLNPDF
+849 SFNPDF

-869 INGDVTINHGS
+869 INGDVTINNGS
-880 ITLGEYTGYFETP
+880 ITLGNGTFAVDNDGRVTA
-893 LTSDT
+893 SN
-898 YKKAEYFIKNENN
+898 IKI
-911 EYKLATE
+911 T
-918 PFDSTAVYYSNS
+918 
-930 AKFVV
+930 
-935 DPLGIVKATS
+935 
-945 LYLSGGEIR
+945 GGELS

-973 KIIGSAYND
+973 KIIGSTYND
-982 NICSITISDISGKNI
+982 NTCSIDISDSSGKKI
-997 FSVDKY
+997 FSVNNQ

-1017 TGSSFKLQDGK
+1017 TGSSFKLKDGK

-1033 VSIDNGTITITNG
+1033 VNIESGTITITDG

-1053 DAETNKH
+1053 DSETNKH
-1060 PFQVDSSGD
+1060 PFQVDSSGN

-1074 GNIGGFEIDGNSLH
+1074 GTIGGFEIDGNSLH
-1088 AGTISQDNS
+1088 NGTISQDNS

-1127 GVTKDGNLY
+1127 GVTKKGDLY
-1136 ASDANITGSLSMSGN
+1136 ASNANITGSLSMSGN
-1151 FAYHIVV
+1151 FVYHIVV

-1163 YTGSVESAGT
+1163 YTGSVENGWD
-1173 GGETADSIISNLGT
+1173 GEETVDSIISNLGT

-1238 VFGAVSEPDTDEWA
+1238 VFGAVSEPDTAEWA

-1264 SLRIN
+1264 SLRIG

-1319 TSPLSVTNFATLTK
+1319 ISPLSLTNFTTLSY
-1333 YYAPYANT
+1333 YYAPYDFNGT
-1341 VDDNAIISIRCGYT
+1341 HFVSWPNKVDSNAIISIRCGYT
-1355 EKVGKDQWHEV
+1355 DKVGKDQWHEV
-1366 FTCGS
+1366 FSCGPKE
-1371 NQKIISATAS
+1371 KIISATAS

-1399 YFADNKGNTL
+1399 YFADSDGNTL
-1409 YVGNDASWDASISW
+1409 YVGNDASWNASISW

-1433 A
+1433 S

>member
-111 VILKIQNGSVVHNPF
+111 VIIKIQNGSVVHNPF

-220 TTSNDEFKQVYIV
+220 TTSSDEFKQVYIV

-259 VQIATEGDYYQK
+259 VQVATEGDYYQK

-413 APTKERLKFKAQ
+413 APTKERLKSKAQ

-464 GDSVKVIYEDIGV
+464 GDTVKVIYEDIGV

-678 IGGFTISSDPYKQI
+678 IGGFTISSDQYKQI

-707 GIKGELGSVNDTI
+707 GIQGELGSV

-736 NGKLYAKDVE
+736 NGKLYAKDAE
-746 LSGKITANS
+746 LSGKITANG
-755 GKLANFVINENS
+755 GKLANFLINENS
-767 ISTVIE
+767 ISTVID
-773 GTNDPYTWYSEGLQG
+773 GTNDPYTWHSEGVHG

-838 NGEITLIGEGS
+838 NGEITLIGKGS

-855 HVTSSGELTANNAH
+855 HVTSSGELIANNAH
-869 INGDVTINHGS
+869 INGDITVNHGS
-880 ITLGEYTGYFETP
+880 ITLGEYTGYFEIQ

-911 EYKLATE
+911 EYILSTE
-918 PFDSTAVYYSNS
+918 PFDSTAVYYVNS
-930 AKFVV
+930 AKFIV
-935 DPLGIVKATS
+935 DPLGNAKATS
-945 LYLSGGEIR
+945 LYLSGGELR

-973 KIIGSAYND
+973 KIIGSTYND
-982 NICSITISDISGKNI
+982 NTCSITISDNSGKNI
-997 FSVDKY
+997 FSVDKN

-1033 VSIDNGTITITNG
+1033 VSIENGTITITKG

-1060 PFQVDSSGD
+1060 KFQVDSSGD

-1074 GNIGGFEIDGNSLH
+1074 GTIGGFTIDGNSLH

-1097 VMVSTGS
+1097 VMISTGS
-1104 TISYNIGNS
+1104 ITSYNIGNS

-1136 ASDANITGSLSMSGN
+1136 ASDATIAGSLSMSGKIN
-1151 FAYHIVV
+1151 YNIKVAYPDGH
-1158 SYPGG
+1158 SGNLS
-1163 YTGSVESAGT
+1163 GST
-1173 GGETADSIISNLGT
+1173 TANSIISTIGI
-1187 TSTIK
+1187 TSTINYK
-1192 YTQTTQL
+1192 ETPQP
-1199 NGLKYYTRPWGIVTD
+1199 NGLKYYTRPWGIITEA
-1214 DQYFNYDISVSG
+1214 QYFNYDIDGFGSSG
-1226 KTININKVPVPM
+1226 ISSIGIKRAPISMI
-1238 VFGAVSEPDTDEWA
+1238 FGAVSDPDTATWA
-1252 NTGLTL
+1252 KTGLTL
-1258 FSNQQL
+1258 WSNQRL
-1264 SLRIN
+1264 SLTADDNYIIN
-1269 GDPIISYYIDKW
+1269 YYIDKW
-1281 IKGTSSDPYHTLAF
+1281 KNGTSYDPYHILEF
-1295 GNTKIKDFTIY
+1295 GNTDIDDFFIY
-1306 SGNNINF
+1306 SGNNIKF
-1313 RPFGFD
+1313 RPFSFD
-1319 TSPLSVTNFATLTK
+1319 TSPLSITNFATLTH
-1333 YYAPYANT
+1333 YYSPYRQE
-1341 VDDNAIISIRCGYT
+1341 VDSNAIIYIRCGYT
-1355 EKVGKDQWHEV
+1355 EKVGEDQWYEV

-1371 NQKIISATAS
+1371 NQKIISATAN
-1381 IKNVKS
+1381 KMNYGS
-1387 TADMPGASAAQV
+1387 TASLSGTTGGAQV
-1399 YFADNKGNTL
+1399 YFANSKGNTL
-1409 YVGNDASWDASISW
+1409 YVGNDSWAGPISW

>member
-259 VQIATEGDYYQK
+259 VQVATEGDYYQK

-413 APTKERLKFKAQ
+413 APTKERLKSKAQ

-464 GDSVKVIYEDIGV
+464 GDTVKVIYEDIGV

-509 STVQNGDG
+509 STIQNGDG

-637 SMAITGGTLNIGDGM
+637 SIAITGGTLNIGDGM

-663 RAAQIEGTIVANDGQ
+663 RAAKIEGTIVANDGQ
-678 IGGFTISSDPYKQI
+678 IGGFTISSDQYKQI
-692 HYNNLNDSN
+692 HYNNLNDST

-707 GIKGELGSVNDTI
+707 GIKGELGSVNDT
-720 NDTWA
+720 WA
-725 FAAGKKFGVTI
+725 FAAGNKFGVTI
-736 NGKLYAKDVE
+736 NGKLYAKDAE
-746 LSGKITANS
+746 LSGKITANG

-767 ISTVIE
+767 ISTVID
-773 GTNDPYTWYSEGLQG
+773 GTNDPYTWYSEGVQG

-796 KLGDGFKVGV
+796 KLGDGFKVGI
-806 DGTVAI
+806 DGTVSI
-812 NKGSITIKDGDNVN
+812 NKGSITIKNGDNVN
-826 FEVTETGAVTIN
+826 FEVTENGAVTIN

-869 INGDVTINHGS
+869 INGDVTVNHGS
-880 ITLGEYTGYFETP
+880 IALGEYTGYYETQ

-898 YKKAEYFIKNENN
+898 YKKAEYFTKNEAN
-911 EYKLATE
+911 EYILATE
-918 PFDSTAVYYSNS
+918 PFKSTAVYYTNS
-930 AKFVV
+930 AKFIV
-935 DPLGIVKATS
+935 DPLGNAKATS
-945 LYLSGGEIR
+945 LYLSGGELR

-964 EGRVTASNI
+964 DGRVTASNI
-973 KIIGSAYND
+973 KITGSTYDD
-982 NICSITISDISGKNI
+982 NTCSITISDSSGKNI
-997 FSVDKY
+997 FSVDKN

-1033 VSIDNGTITITNG
+1033 VNIENGTITITKG

-1060 PFQVDSSGD
+1060 KFQVDSSGD

-1074 GNIGGFEIDGNSLH
+1074 GIIGGFEIDGNSLH
-1088 AGTISQDNS
+1088 NGTISQDNS

-1136 ASDANITGSLSMSGN
+1136 ASDATIAGSLSMSGKIN
-1151 FAYHIVV
+1151 YNIKV

-1163 YTGSVESAGT
+1163 HSGNLSGSAPSSSV
-1173 GGETADSIISNLGT
+1173 ISTIGT
-1187 TSTIK
+1187 TATIN
-1192 YTQTTQL
+1192 YIASPQP
-1199 NGLKYYTRPWGIVTD
+1199 NGLKYYTRPWGIITD
-1214 DQYFNYDISVSG
+1214 AQYFNYDIDGFGSSG
-1226 KTININKVPVPM
+1226 ISSIGINRAPISM
-1238 VFGAVSEPDTDEWA
+1238 IFGAVSDPDTATWA
-1252 NTGLTL
+1252 KTGITL
-1258 FSNQQL
+1258 WSNQRL
-1264 SLRIN
+1264 SLTADDNYIIN
-1269 GDPIISYYIDKW
+1269 YYIDKW
-1281 IKGTSSDPYHTLAF
+1281 NNGTSYDPYHILEF
-1295 GNTKIKDFTIY
+1295 GNTDIDDFFIY
-1306 SGNNINF
+1306 SGNNIKF
-1313 RPFGFD
+1313 RPFSFD
-1319 TSPLSVTNFATLTK
+1319 TSPLSITNFATLK
-1333 YYAPYANT
+1333 HYYSPYRQE
-1341 VDDNAIISIRCGYT
+1341 VDSNAIIYIRCGYT

-1366 FTCGS
+1366 FSCGPEE
-1371 NQKIISATAS
+1371 KIISATAS
-1381 IKNVKS
+1381 IKNVSS
-1387 TADMPGASAAQV
+1387 TADMPGASVAQV
-1399 YFADNKGNTL
+1399 YFADSKGNTL
-1409 YVGNDASWDASISW
+1409 YVGNDATWDASISW

-1433 A
+1433 K

>member
-220 TTSNDEFKQVYIV
+220 STSSDEFKQVYIV

-259 VQIATEGDYYQK
+259 VQVATEGDYYQK

-380 QLDDPIMWIETDS
+380 QLDDPIMWVETDS

-413 APTKERLKFKAQ
+413 APTKERLKSKAQ

-464 GDSVKVIYEDIGV
+464 GDTVKVIYEDIGV

-509 STVQNGDG
+509 STIQNGDG

-637 SMAITGGTLNIGDGM
+637 SIAITGGTLNIGDGM

-678 IGGFTISSDPYKQI
+678 IGGFTISSDQYKQI
-692 HYNNLNDSN
+692 HYNNLNDST

-707 GIKGELGSVNDTI
+707 GIKGELGSVNDT
-720 NDTWA
+720 WA
-725 FAAGKKFGVTI
+725 FAAGNKFGVTI
-736 NGKLYAKDVE
+736 NGKLYAKDAE
-746 LSGKITANS
+746 LSGKITANG

-767 ISTVIE
+767 ISTVID
-773 GTNDPYTWYSEGLQG
+773 GTNDPYTWHSEGIQG

-869 INGDVTINHGS
+869 INGDVTVNNGS

-893 LTSDT
+893 LTPDT
-898 YKKAEYFIKNENN
+898 YKKAEYFTKNESN
-911 EYKLATE
+911 EYILATE
-918 PFDSTAVYYSNS
+918 PFDSTAVYYVNS
-930 AKFVV
+930 AKFIV
-935 DPLGIVKATS
+935 DPLGNAKATS
-945 LYLSGGEIR
+945 LYLSGGELS

-973 KIIGSAYND
+973 KIIGSTYND
-982 NICSITISDISGKNI
+982 NTCSITISDSSGKNI
-997 FSVDKY
+997 FSVNKN

-1033 VSIDNGTITITNG
+1033 VSIENGTITITKG

-1053 DAETNKH
+1053 DSETSKH

-1074 GNIGGFEIDGNSLH
+1074 GTIGGFEIDGNSLH

-1097 VMVSTGS
+1097 VMISTGS
-1104 TISYNIGNS
+1104 IASYNIGNS

-1136 ASDANITGSLSMSGN
+1136 ASDATIAGSLSMSGKIN
-1151 FAYHIVV
+1151 YNIKVE
-1158 SYPGG
+1158 YPDGHSG
-1163 YTGSVESAGT
+1163 NLSGST
-1173 GGETADSIISNLGT
+1173 TANSIISTIGI
-1187 TSTIK
+1187 TSTIN
-1192 YTQTTQL
+1192 YIASPQP
-1199 NGLKYYTRPWGIVTD
+1199 NGLKYYTRPWGIITD
-1214 DQYFNYDISVSG
+1214 AQYFNYDIDGFGSSG
-1226 KTININKVPVPM
+1226 ISSIGINRAPISM
-1238 VFGAVSEPDTDEWA
+1238 IFGAVSDPDTATWA
-1252 NTGLTL
+1252 KTGLTL
-1258 FSNQQL
+1258 WSNQRL
-1264 SLRIN
+1264 SLTADDN
-1269 GDPIISYYIDKW
+1269 FIIDYHIDKW
-1281 IKGTSSDPYHTLAF
+1281 LNGTIVNPYHSLSF
-1295 GNTKIKDFTIY
+1295 GNTDIDDFFIY
-1306 SGNNINF
+1306 SGHNIKF
-1313 RPFGFD
+1313 WPFGFID
-1319 TSPLSVTNFATLTK
+1319 TSPLSITNFATLK
-1333 YYAPYANT
+1333 HYYSPYRQE
-1341 VDDNAIISIRCGYT
+1341 VDSNAIIYIRCGYT
-1355 EKVGKDQWHEV
+1355 DKVGKDQWHEV
-1366 FTCGS
+1366 FRCGP
-1371 NQKIISATAS
+1371 NEKIISATAS
-1381 IKNVKS
+1381 IKNVSS
-1387 TADMPGASAAQV
+1387 TADMPGASVAQV
-1399 YFADNKGNTL
+1399 YFADSNGNTL
-1409 YVGNDASWDASISW
+1409 YVGNDGTWNAPISW

-1433 A
+1433 K

>member
-380 QLDDPIMWIETDS
+380 QLDDPIMWVETDS

-413 APTKERLKFKAQ
+413 APTKERLKSKAQ

-464 GDSVKVIYEDIGV
+464 GDTVKVIYEDIGV

-678 IGGFTISSDPYKQI
+678 IGGFTISSDQYKQI

-707 GIKGELGSVNDTI
+707 GIQGELGSVNDI
-720 NDTWA
+720 WA

-736 NGKLYAKDVE
+736 NGKLYAKDAE
-746 LSGKITANS
+746 LSGKITANG

-773 GTNDPYTWYSEGLQG
+773 GTNDPYTWYSEGLHG

-812 NKGSITIKDGDNVN
+812 NKGSITIKDGNNVN

-869 INGDVTINHGS
+869 INGDVTVNHGS

-898 YKKAEYFIKNENN
+898 YKKAEYFIKNDNN
-911 EYKLATE
+911 EYILATE

-930 AKFVV
+930 AKFIV
-935 DPLGIVKATS
+935 DSLGNAKATS
-945 LYLSGGEIR
+945 LYLSGGELR

-973 KIIGSAYND
+973 KIIGSTYND
-982 NICSITISDISGKNI
+982 NTCSITISDSSGKNI
-997 FSVDKY
+997 FSVDKN

-1017 TGSSFKLQDGK
+1017 TGSSFRLQDGK

-1033 VSIDNGTITITNG
+1033 VSIENGTITITNG

-1053 DAETNKH
+1053 DTETNKH
-1060 PFQVDSSGD
+1060 PFQVNSSGD

-1074 GNIGGFEIDGNSLH
+1074 GIIGGFEIDGNSLRS
-1088 AGTISQDNS
+1088 GDISQDNS

-1136 ASDANITGSLSMSGN
+1136 ASDATIAGSLSMSGRIN
-1151 FAYHIVV
+1151 YNIKV

-1163 YTGSVESAGT
+1163 HSGNLSGSAH
-1173 GGETADSIISNLGT
+1173 ANSIISTIGT
-1187 TSTIK
+1187 TATIDYK
-1192 YTQTTQL
+1192 ASPQP
-1199 NGLKYYTRPWGIVTD
+1199 NGLKYYTRPWGIITD
-1214 DQYFNYDISVSG
+1214 AKYFNYDINKFGSSGIGINIAPISMIFGSVSD
-1226 KTININKVPVPM
+1226 
-1238 VFGAVSEPDTDEWA
+1238 PDTATWA
-1252 NTGLTL
+1252 QTGLTL
-1258 FSNQQL
+1258 WSNQRI
-1264 SLRIN
+1264 SLTADNNYIIN
-1269 GDPIISYYIDKW
+1269 YYIDKW
-1281 IKGTSSDPYHTLAF
+1281 NNGTSYDPYHILEF
-1295 GNTKIKDFTIY
+1295 GNTDIDDFFIY
-1306 SGNNINF
+1306 SGNNIKF
-1313 RPFGFD
+1313 RPFSFD
-1319 TSPLSVTNFATLTK
+1319 TSPLSITNFATLK
-1333 YYAPYANT
+1333 HYYSPYRQE
-1341 VDDNAIISIRCGYT
+1341 VDSNAIIYIRCGYT
-1355 EKVGKDQWHEV
+1355 DKVGKDQWHEV
-1366 FTCGS
+1366 FRCGP
-1371 NQKIISATAS
+1371 NEKIISATAS
-1381 IKNVKS
+1381 IKNVNS
-1387 TADMPGASAAQV
+1387 TAGMPGASVAQV
-1399 YFADNKGNTL
+1399 YFADSKGNTL
-1409 YVGNDASWDASISW
+1409 YVGNDATWNASISW

-1433 A
+1433 K

>member
-220 TTSNDEFKQVYIV
+220 STSSDEFKQVYIV

-413 APTKERLKFKAQ
+413 APTKERLKSKAQ

-464 GDSVKVIYEDIGV
+464 GDNVKVIYEDIGV

-631 GNVTAN
+631 GNVAAN

-678 IGGFTISSDPYKQI
+678 IGGFTISSDQYKQI

-707 GIKGELGSVNDTI
+707 GIQGELGSV

-736 NGKLYAKDVE
+736 NGKLYAKDAE
-746 LSGKITANS
+746 LSGKITANG

-767 ISTVIE
+767 ISTVID
-773 GTNDPYTWYSEGLQG
+773 GTNDLYTWYSEGVPG

-826 FEVTETGAVTIN
+826 FEVTETGVVTIN
-838 NGEITLIGEGS
+838 NGEIALIGEGS

-869 INGDVTINHGS
+869 INGDVTVNHGS

-893 LTSDT
+893 LTSNT
-898 YKKAEYFIKNENN
+898 YKKAEYFIKNDNN
-911 EYKLATE
+911 EYILATE
-918 PFDSTAVYYSNS
+918 QFDSTAVYYSNS
-930 AKFVV
+930 AKFIV
-935 DPLGIVKATS
+935 DSLGNAKATS
-945 LYLSGGEIR
+945 LYLSGGELR
-954 FGNGTFAVDN
+954 FGNGIFAVDN

-973 KIIGSAYND
+973 KIIGSTYND
-982 NICSITISDISGKNI
+982 NTCSITISDSSGKNI
-997 FSVDKY
+997 FSVDKN

-1017 TGSSFKLQDGK
+1017 TGSSFRLQDGK

-1033 VSIDNGTITITNG
+1033 VSIENGTITITNG

-1053 DAETNKH
+1053 DTETNKH
-1060 PFQVDSSGD
+1060 PFQVNSSGD

-1074 GNIGGFEIDGNSLH
+1074 GIIGGFEIDGNSLRS
-1088 AGTISQDNS
+1088 GDISQDNS

-1136 ASDANITGSLSMSGN
+1136 ASDATIAGSLSMSGRIN
-1151 FAYHIVV
+1151 YNIKV
-1158 SYPGG
+1158 SYPGWNSVNIS
-1163 YTGSVESAGT
+1163 GSAP
-1173 GGETADSIISNLGT
+1173 ANSIISTIGT
-1187 TSTIK
+1187 TATIDYK
-1192 YTQTTQL
+1192 ASPQP
-1199 NGLKYYTRPWGIVTD
+1199 NGLKYYTRPWGIITD
-1214 DQYFNYDISVSG
+1214 AKYFNYDIHKFGSSG
-1226 KTININKVPVPM
+1226 IGINIAPISM
-1238 VFGAVSEPDTDEWA
+1238 IFGAVSDPDTATWA
-1252 NTGLTL
+1252 QTGLTL
-1258 FSNQQL
+1258 WSNQRI
-1264 SLRIN
+1264 SLTADN
-1269 GDPIISYYIDKW
+1269 NFIIDYYIDKCLN
-1281 IKGTSSDPYHTLAF
+1281 GTTANPYHTLSF
-1295 GNTKIKDFTIY
+1295 GNTDIDDFFIY
-1306 SGNNINF
+1306 SGNNIKF
-1313 RPFGFD
+1313 RPFSFD
-1319 TSPLSVTNFATLTK
+1319 TSPLSITNFAMLTH
-1333 YYAPYANT
+1333 YYSPHWQE
-1341 VDDNAIISIRCGYT
+1341 VDSNAIIYIRCGYT

-1381 IKNVKS
+1381 IKNVSS
-1387 TADMPGASAAQV
+1387 TADMPGASVAQV
-1399 YFADNKGNTL
+1399 YFADSNGNTL
-1409 YVGNDASWDASISW
+1409 YVGNDGTWDAPISW
-1423 IAIIMDTSHV
+1423 IAIIMDTSHIK
-1433 A
+1433 

>member
-220 TTSNDEFKQVYIV
+220 STSSDEFKQVYIV

-380 QLDDPIMWIETDS
+380 QLDDPIMWVETDS

-413 APTKERLKFKAQ
+413 APTKERLKSKAQ

-637 SMAITGGTLNIGDGM
+637 SIAITGGTLNIGDGM

-663 RAAQIEGTIVANDGQ
+663 RAAHIEGTIIANDGQ
-678 IGGFTISSDPYKQI
+678 IGGFTISSDTYKQI

-707 GIKGELGSVNDTI
+707 GIKGELGLV

-736 NGKLYAKDVE
+736 NGKLYAKDAE
-746 LSGKITANS
+746 LSGKITANG

-773 GTNDPYTWYSEGLQG
+773 GTNDPYTWYSEGVHG

-838 NGEITLIGEGS
+838 NGEITLVGNGS
-849 SLNPDF
+849 SLSPDF

-869 INGDVTINHGS
+869 INGDVTVNHGS

-893 LTSDT
+893 LTPDT
-898 YKKAEYFIKNENN
+898 YKKAEYFIKNEDN
-911 EYKLATE
+911 EYILFTE

-935 DPLGIVKATS
+935 DPLGNVKAGS

-973 KIIGSAYND
+973 EIIGSTYND
-982 NICSITISDISGKNI
+982 NTCSITISDSSGKKI
-997 FSVDKY
+997 FSVDKN

-1017 TGSSFKLQDGK
+1017 TGSSFQLKDGK
-1028 LTATG
+1028 LTANG
-1033 VSIDNGTITITNG
+1033 VSIENGTITITSG

-1060 PFQVDSSGD
+1060 PFQVNSSGD

-1074 GNIGGFEIDGNSLH
+1074 GTIGGFEIDGNSLH

-1136 ASDANITGSLSMSGN
+1136 ASDATIAGSLSMSGN
-1151 FAYHIVV
+1151 INYNIKV
-1158 SYPGG
+1158 SYPGVPSG
-1163 YTGSVESAGT
+1163 NLSGSAP
-1173 GGETADSIISNLGT
+1173 ANSIISTIGT
-1187 TSTIK
+1187 TATINYKAST
-1192 YTQTTQL
+1192 QP
-1199 NGLKYYTRPWGIVTD
+1199 NGLKYYTRPWGIITD
-1214 DQYFNYDISVSG
+1214 AQYFNYDIDGFGGSS
-1226 KTININKVPVPM
+1226 ISINKAPISM
-1238 VFGAVSEPDTDEWA
+1238 IFGAVSDPDTATWA
-1252 NTGLTL
+1252 KTGLTL
-1258 FSNQQL
+1258 WSNQRL
-1264 SLRIN
+1264 SLTADDN
-1269 GDPIISYYIDKW
+1269 FIIDYYIDKW
-1281 IKGTSSDPYHTLAF
+1281 SNGTSSDPYHLLAF
-1295 GNTKIKDFTIY
+1295 GNIDIDDFFIY
-1306 SGNNINF
+1306 SGNNIKF
-1313 RPFGFD
+1313 RPFSFD
-1319 TSPLSVTNFATLTK
+1319 TSPLSITNFAMLTH
-1333 YYAPYANT
+1333 YYSPHWQE
-1341 VDDNAIISIRCGYT
+1341 VDSNAIIYIRCGYT

-1366 FTCGS
+1366 FTCRS

-1381 IKNVKS
+1381 IKNVSS
-1387 TADMPGASAAQV
+1387 TATLPGASAAQV
-1399 YFADNKGNTL
+1399 YYADSKGNTL

>member
-220 TTSNDEFKQVYIV
+220 STSSDEFKQVYIV

-380 QLDDPIMWIETDS
+380 QLDDPIMWVETDS

-413 APTKERLKFKAQ
+413 APTKERLKSKAQ

-486 EYDAILGRYN
+486 EYDVILGRYN

-707 GIKGELGSVNDTI
+707 GIKGELGLV

-736 NGKLYAKDVE
+736 NGKLYAKDAE

-767 ISTVIE
+767 ISTVID
-773 GTNDPYTWYSEGLQG
+773 GTNDPYTWNSEGIQG

-838 NGEITLIGEGS
+838 SGEITLIGNGS
-849 SLNPDF
+849 LFNPDF

-869 INGDVTINHGS
+869 INGDVTVNHGS

-898 YKKAEYFIKNENN
+898 YKKAEYFTKNENN
-911 EYKLATE
+911 EYILATD

-935 DPLGIVKATS
+935 DPLGNAKATS
-945 LYLSGGEIR
+945 LYLSGGELR

-973 KIIGSAYND
+973 KIIGSTYND
-982 NICSITISDISGKNI
+982 NTCSIAISDSSGKNI
-997 FSVDKY
+997 FSVDKD

-1033 VSIDNGTITITNG
+1033 VSIENGTITITNG

-1053 DAETNKH
+1053 DAETSKH
-1060 PFQVDSSGD
+1060 PFQVDSSGS

-1074 GNIGGFEIDGNSLH
+1074 GTIGGFEIDGNSLH
-1088 AGTISQDNS
+1088 SGTISQDNS

-1136 ASDANITGSLSMSGN
+1136 ASDAIIAGSLSMSGKIN
-1151 FAYHIVV
+1151 YNIQV

-1163 YTGSVESAGT
+1163 HSGNLSGSTSAN
-1173 GGETADSIISNLGT
+1173 SVISTIGT
-1187 TSTIK
+1187 TATIN
-1192 YTQTTQL
+1192 YMASPQP
-1199 NGLKYYTRPWGIVTD
+1199 NGLKYYTRPWGIITD
-1214 DQYFNYDISVSG
+1214 AQYFNYDINEFGSSG
-1226 KTININKVPVPM
+1226 ISSIGINRAPISM
-1238 VFGAVSEPDTDEWA
+1238 IFGAVSDPDTATWA
-1252 NTGLTL
+1252 KTGLTL
-1258 FSNQQL
+1258 WSNQRL
-1264 SLRIN
+1264 SLTADDNYIIN
-1269 GDPIISYYIDKW
+1269 YYIDKW
-1281 IKGTSSDPYHTLAF
+1281 NNGTSYDPYHILEF
-1295 GNTKIKDFTIY
+1295 GNTDIDDFFIY
-1306 SGNNINF
+1306 SGNNIKF
-1313 RPFGFD
+1313 RPFSFD
-1319 TSPLSVTNFATLTK
+1319 TSPLSITNFATLK
-1333 YYAPYANT
+1333 HYYSPYRQE
-1341 VDDNAIISIRCGYT
+1341 VDSNAIIYIRCGYT

-1366 FTCGS
+1366 FSCGPKE
-1371 NQKIISATAS
+1371 KIISATAS
-1381 IKNVKS
+1381 IKNVSS
-1387 TADMPGASAAQV
+1387 TADMSGASVAQV
-1399 YFADNKGNTL
+1399 YFANSNGNTL
-1409 YVGNDASWDASISW
+1409 YVGNDGTWDASISW

-1433 A
+1433 

>member
-98 IPVKA
+98 IPIKA

-111 VILKIQNGSVVHNPF
+111 VIIKIQNGSVVHNPF

-220 TTSNDEFKQVYIV
+220 STSSDEFKQVYIV

-259 VQIATEGDYYQK
+259 VQVATEGDYYQK

-380 QLDDPIMWIETDS
+380 QLDDPIMWVETDS

-413 APTKERLKFKAQ
+413 APTKERLKSKAQ

-464 GDSVKVIYEDIGV
+464 GDTVKVIYEDIGV

-517 VSALTNDVGYASVT
+517 VSSLTNDVGYASVT
-531 TVNKLIADTVNANYI
+531 TVNKLIADTVTANYI

-663 RAAQIEGTIVANDGQ
+663 RAAQIEGTIVANNGQ
-678 IGGFTISSDPYKQI
+678 IGGFTISSDQYKQI

-707 GIKGELGSVNDTI
+707 GIKGELGLV

-736 NGKLYAKDVE
+736 NGKLYAKDAE
-746 LSGKITANS
+746 LSGKITANG

-773 GTNDPYTWYSEGLQG
+773 GTNDSYTWYSEGVQG

-838 NGEITLIGEGS
+838 SGEITLIGKGS

-869 INGDVTINHGS
+869 INGDVTVNHGS
-880 ITLGEYTGYFETP
+880 IALGEYTGYFETP
-893 LTSDT
+893 LTPDT

-911 EYKLATE
+911 EYKLATD
-918 PFDSTAVYYSNS
+918 PFDRTAVYYSNS

-935 DPLGIVKATS
+935 DPLGNAKATS
-945 LYLSGGEIR
+945 LYLSGGELR

-973 KIIGSAYND
+973 KIIGSTYND
-982 NICSITISDISGKNI
+982 NTCSITISDSSGKNI
-997 FSVDKY
+997 FSVDKN
-1003 GKLTASDVEITGSG
+1003 GKLTASDVEITGIG
-1017 TGSSFKLQDGK
+1017 IGSSFKLQDGK

-1033 VSIDNGTITITNG
+1033 VSIENGTITITNG
-1046 GIYLGTK
+1046 GIYLGNK

-1074 GNIGGFEIDGNSLH
+1074 GTIGGFEIDGNSLH

-1136 ASDANITGSLSMSGN
+1136 ASDATIAGSLSMSGKIN
-1151 FAYHIVV
+1151 YNIKV
-1158 SYPGG
+1158 SYPDGHSG
-1163 YTGSVESAGT
+1163 NISGSAPSSSV
-1173 GGETADSIISNLGT
+1173 ISTIGT
-1187 TSTIK
+1187 TSTIN
-1192 YTQTTQL
+1192 YIASPQP
-1199 NGLKYYTRPWGIVTD
+1199 NGLKYYTRPWGIITD
-1214 DQYFNYDISVSG
+1214 AQYFNYDIDGFGSSG
-1226 KTININKVPVPM
+1226 ISSIGIDRAPISM
-1238 VFGAVSEPDTDEWA
+1238 IFGAVSDPDTAAWA
-1252 NTGLTL
+1252 KTGLTL
-1258 FSNQQL
+1258 WSNQRI
-1264 SLRIN
+1264 SLTEDDNFIIN
-1269 GDPIISYYIDKW
+1269 YYIDKW
-1281 IKGTSSDPYHTLAF
+1281 NNGTSYDPYHILEF
-1295 GNTKIKDFTIY
+1295 GNTDIDDFFIY
-1306 SGNNINF
+1306 SGNNVKF
-1313 RPFGFD
+1313 RPFSFD
-1319 TSPLSVTNFATLTK
+1319 TSPLSITNFATLTK

-1341 VDDNAIISIRCGYT
+1341 VDSNAIIYIRCGYT
-1355 EKVGKDQWHEV
+1355 EKVGPDKWYEV

-1381 IKNVKS
+1381 IKNVSS
-1387 TADMPGASAAQV
+1387 TADMPGASVAQV
-1399 YFADNKGNTL
+1399 YFANSDGNTL
-1409 YVGNDASWDASISW
+1409 YVGNDGTWNASISW

-1433 A
+1433 

>member
-220 TTSNDEFKQVYIV
+220 STSSDEFKQVYIV

-259 VQIATEGDYYQK
+259 VQVATEGDYYQK

-380 QLDDPIMWIETDS
+380 QLDDPIMWVETDS

-413 APTKERLKFKAQ
+413 APTKERLKSKAQ

-449 TSDHSENENLDHVEI
+449 TSSHSENENLDHVEI
-464 GDSVKVIYEDIGV
+464 GDTVKVIYEDIGV
-477 STSLRVIST
+477 STSLRVIIT

-509 STVQNGDG
+509 STIQNGDG

-657 DGIMSA
+657 DGILSA

-707 GIKGELGSVNDTI
+707 GIKGELGLV

-736 NGKLYAKDVE
+736 NGKLYAKDAE

-767 ISTVIE
+767 ISTVID
-773 GTNDPYTWYSEGLQG
+773 GTNDTYTWYSEGVQG

-806 DGTVAI
+806 DGTVDI

-869 INGDVTINHGS
+869 INGDVTVNHGS
-880 ITLGEYTGYFETP
+880 ITLGEYTGYYETQ

-898 YKKAEYFIKNENN
+898 YKKAEYFTKNEAN
-911 EYKLATE
+911 EYILATE
-918 PFDSTAVYYSNS
+918 PFDSTAVYYVNS
-930 AKFVV
+930 AKFIV
-935 DPLGIVKATS
+935 DSLGNAKAGS
-945 LYLSGGEIR
+945 LYLSGGELY

-973 KIIGSAYND
+973 KIIGSTYNE
-982 NICSITISDISGKNI
+982 NTCSITISDSSGKNI
-997 FSVDKY
+997 FSVDKN

-1033 VSIDNGTITITNG
+1033 VNIENGTITITKG

-1053 DAETNKH
+1053 DTETNKH
-1060 PFQVDSSGD
+1060 KFQVDSSGD

-1074 GNIGGFEIDGNSLH
+1074 GIIGGFEIDGNSLRS
-1088 AGTISQDNS
+1088 GDISQDNS

-1136 ASDANITGSLSMSGN
+1136 ASDATIAGSLSMSGRIN
-1151 FAYHIVV
+1151 YNIKVAYPDGH
-1158 SYPGG
+1158 SGNLS
-1163 YTGSVESAGT
+1163 GST
-1173 GGETADSIISNLGT
+1173 TANSIISTIGT
-1187 TSTIK
+1187 TSTIN
-1192 YTQTTQL
+1192 YIASPQP
-1199 NGLKYYTRPWGIVTD
+1199 NGLKYYTRPWGIITD
-1214 DQYFNYDISVSG
+1214 AQYFNYDIDGFGSSG
-1226 KTININKVPVPM
+1226 ISSIGINSAPISM
-1238 VFGAVSEPDTDEWA
+1238 IFGAVSDPDTATWA
-1252 NTGLTL
+1252 KTGLTL
-1258 FSNQQL
+1258 WSNQRL
-1264 SLRIN
+1264 SLTTDDNYIIN
-1269 GDPIISYYIDKW
+1269 YYIDKW
-1281 IKGTSSDPYHTLAF
+1281 NNGTSYDPYHILEF
-1295 GNTKIKDFTIY
+1295 GNTDIDDFFIY
-1306 SGNNINF
+1306 SGNNIKF
-1313 RPFGFD
+1313 RPFSFD
-1319 TSPLSVTNFATLTK
+1319 TSPLSITNFATLK
-1333 YYAPYANT
+1333 HYYSPYRQE
-1341 VDDNAIISIRCGYT
+1341 VDSNAIIYIRCGYT
-1355 EKVGKDQWHEV
+1355 EKVGKDQWNEV
-1366 FTCGS
+1366 FSCGPEE
-1371 NQKIISATAS
+1371 KIISATAS
-1381 IKNVKS
+1381 IKNVNS
-1387 TADMPGASAAQV
+1387 TADMPGASVAQV
-1399 YFADNKGNTL
+1399 YFADSKGNTL
-1409 YVGNDASWDASISW
+1409 YVGNDATWNASISW

-1433 A
+1433 S